1 MKYML
6 RLNWR
11 ENKFQTMKK
20 KNHLIALSVLI
31 ASLVGCNGGTD
42 SSTTQPGSNN
52 PTTPTA
58 PSTQQPEKKTG
69 TVTIGA
75 VEHGSVTADKMTA
88 EVGADVTFTVT
99 PDENYSVK
107 SFKVNNDEKQLNDSN
122 QVVVKM
128 VEGGLTVSAEF
139 EINSAAVT
147 ITQADHGSI
156 SADKSTA
163 KIGENVTFTVAPE
176 ANYVVSSFKVN
187 GADVALDGNN
197 QAVVVMV
204 AGGLNVTASFELGSG
219 TVTIGTIE
227 HGAVTADKMTAK
239 IGEDVTFKIT
249 SETGYDVSF
258 FKVNGSDVDYETKE
272 DSTTGKTYGEAKV
285 KMVSGGLTVTAEFKL
300 GVYPIEWD
308 TPTHGTI
315 AVEGGK
321 TQATYGDEVKFIFT
335 PETGYEIKYLAIN
348 EEQVQAID
356 NTYTTIMGE
365 YGLFVNVQFGLE
377 NETITVNAGEHGTIE
392 HKNKVDDSQDYLYGD
407 TAVVTVTP
415 NEGFMIETITVD
427 GKAIEVPEDKK
438 GGYSFEQLVEK
449 DLNISATFTDV
460 HTISEFTDSV
470 INEIKNA
477 QDIKV
482 KLAGDV
488 TLGVTLPLA
497 KGTTEYDL
505 DGHTITSTLNGML
518 RDANIDTETLKNK
531 SVTLKNGNIV
541 SNYDKGTVNVID
553 SSYLAAL
560 TLDGVTVS
568 NSSISKVNPITGIY
582 CSSTTETKILNS
594 TINIK
599 GSSNLGAYGIGTNN
613 LDGENKTITIDNTK
627 VTVTS
632 DDFDNTAFL
641 GNTEGIKVVVKNST
655 FTADRQAVIARTGN
669 WDISGSTFVSTGK
682 WLDAEANVTTNTKYK
697 TTAGSWG
704 SGNEVVSGGLIL
716 GDERT
721 SAYNTPVVATLKDN
735 KFTVAKGD
743 KMSIHSDGTV
753 ATTVTMDA
761 LTAVEAYGYDHD
773 EDKTTVVTENNV
785 VKKTLKELNEMTTD
799 DDANLY
805 VTTGLLTK
813 IENAQYGNLY
823 LTDKATGEELYVYGT
838 YLDNNYSFDGTKF
851 SFDKGAKVITSDYLG
866 KEITVAGTFKNY
878 NGTTKELVNA
888 VVIDSSAE
896 KVAAKVVTEYD
907 AEKGTVT
914 VEEGKLGD
922 KLKVTATPKEG
933 YKVSSIKVN
942 DQALTVAEDNT
953 AEFTAELNN
962 KVVVEFVSE
971 SAPVAKVYNVSFNKD
986 NNKKIVNGYE
996 NNWTNVS
1003 DDITYN
1009 VENCNNNGT
1018 AEGQIGKTEWNYIR
1032 IGSKNNPSVGSIATA
1047 TPFVEAIAES
1057 AITIDKVNVTYIN
1070 SIKLLVSTSKD
1081 FTTDT
1086 TTSYDVK
1093 VAKGEQI
1100 TKITTP
1106 VANAYYKYVIDC
1118 KQTNKKIGNGP
1129 IQISKITFTT
1139 VAE

>member
-1 MKYML
+1 ML

-187 GADVALDGNN
+187 DADVALDGNN

-249 SETGYDVSF
+249 SDTGYDVSF

-300 GVYPIEWD
+300 GVYSIDWD
-308 TPTHGTI
+308 APAHGTI

-335 PETGYEIKYLAIN
+335 PETGYEIKSLTIN
-348 EEQVQAID
+348 EEQVQWAND
-356 NTYTTIMGE
+356 NTYTTTMGE

-392 HKNKVDDSQDYLYGD
+392 HKNKADDSQNYLYGN

-415 NEGFMIETITVD
+415 NEGYMIETITVD

-518 RDANIDTETLKNK
+518 RDASTDIATFGNK
-531 SVTLKNGNIV
+531 SVTLKNGSIV

-553 SSYLAAL
+553 SSYLAAF

-568 NSSISKVNPITGIY
+568 NSSISTVNPITGIY

-697 TTAGSWG
+697 TTAGSWR

-773 EDKTTVVTENNV
+773 EDETTVVTENNV

-805 VTTGLLTK
+805 VTTGVLTEIK
-813 IENAQYGNLY
+813 NTQFGNLY
-823 LTDKATGEELYVYGT
+823 LTDKATGEELYVHGT

-851 SFDKGAKVITSDYLG
+851 SFDKNGAEVITSDYLG
-866 KEITVAGTFKNY
+866 KEITVAGTFKNFK
-878 NGTTKELVNA
+878 GTKELVNA

-922 KLKVTATPKEG
+922 KLTVTATPKAG

-942 DQALTVAEDNT
+942 DQTLTVAEDNT

-971 SAPVAKVYNVSFNKD
+971 SAPVAKVYTVSFVKANCESSTDYVSNKAWTNTTD
-986 NNKKIVNGYE
+986 GLTYSIVNCANNNKGWDFIK
-996 NNWTNVS
+996 
-1003 DDITYN
+1003 
-1009 VENCNNNGT
+1009 
-1018 AEGQIGKTEWNYIR
+1018 A
-1032 IGSKNNPSVGSIATA
+1032 GSKKKDSIATI
-1047 TPFVEAIAES
+1047 TTDSPFAEAIAES
-1057 AITIDKVNVTYIN
+1057 AITIDSVNDKFIN
-1070 SIKLLVSTSKD
+1070 SITLLVSTSKD

-1086 TTSYDVK
+1086 TTSYDVN
-1093 VAKGEQI
+1093 VAEKEQT

-1106 VANAYYKYVIDC
+1106 VANAYYRYVIDC
-1118 KQTNKKIGNGP
+1118 KKASSNGP
-1129 IQISKITFTT
+1129 IAISKITFTT

>member
-1 MKYML
+1 M
-6 RLNWR
+6 
-11 ENKFQTMKK
+11 
-20 KNHLIALSVLI
+20 I
-31 ASLVGCNGGTD
+31 ASLVGCNGGND

-163 KIGENVTFTVAPE
+163 KIGEDVTFKITSDTG
-176 ANYVVSSFKVN
+176 YDVSSFKVN
-187 GADVALDGNN
+187 GSDADYV
-197 QAVVVMV
+197 
-204 AGGLNVTASFELGSG
+204 
-219 TVTIGTIE
+219 
-227 HGAVTADKMTAK
+227 
-239 IGEDVTFKIT
+239 
-249 SETGYDVSF
+249 
-258 FKVNGSDVDYETKE
+258 TKE
-272 DSTTGKTYGEAKV
+272 DSTTGKTYWEAKV

-300 GVYPIEWD
+300 AVYSIEWD

-315 AVEGGK
+315 AVEGDK
-321 TQATYGDEVKFIFT
+321 TQATYGDEVKFVFT
-335 PETGYEIKYLAIN
+335 PETGYEIKYLTIN
-348 EEQVQAID
+348 EEQVQWASD
-356 NTYTTIMGE
+356 NTYTTTMGE
-365 YGLFVNVQFGLE
+365 YGLFVTVQFGLE

-392 HKNKVDDSQDYLYGD
+392 HKNKADDSQDYLYGD

-438 GGYSFEQLVEK
+438 GGYSFEQSIEK

-518 RDANIDTETLKNK
+518 RDANTDTTTLGNK
-531 SVTLKNGNIV
+531 SVTLKNGSIV

-553 SSYLAAL
+553 SSYLAAF

-568 NSSISKVNPITGIY
+568 NSSISTVNPITGIY

-632 DDFDNTAFL
+632 DDFDNTGFL

-682 WLDAEANVTTNTKYK
+682 WLDASEANVTTNTKYK
-697 TTAGSWG
+697 TTAGSWKT
-704 SGNEVVSGGLIL
+704 GNEVVSGGLIL

-773 EDKTTVVTENNV
+773 EDETTVVTENNV

-805 VTTGLLTK
+805 VTTGVLTEIK
-813 IENAQYGNLY
+813 NAQFGNLY

-838 YLDNNYSFDGTKF
+838 YLDNNYSFDGTEF
-851 SFDKGAKVITSDYLG
+851 LFDKGAKVITSDYLG
-866 KEITVAGTFKNY
+866 KEITIAGTFKNY
-878 NGTTKELVNA
+878 NGTKELVNA

-914 VEEGKLGD
+914 VEEGKVGD
-922 KLKVTATPKEG
+922 KLTVTATPKEL

-942 DQALTVAEDNT
+942 DRALTVADDNT

-971 SAPVAKVYNVSFNKD
+971 SAPVVKVYTVSFVKD
-986 NNKKIVNGYE
+986 NNEAVNDYVSTWKNTSDNLKFTIANG
-996 NNWTNVS
+996 NNFK
-1003 DDITYN
+1003 
-1009 VENCNNNGT
+1009 GT
-1018 AEGQIGKTEWNYIR
+1018 WDYVR
-1032 IGSKNNPSVGSIATA
+1032 FGSK
-1047 TPFVEAIAES
+1047 
-1057 AITIDKVNVTYIN
+1057 KVIQQEQLLL
-1070 SIKLLVSTSKD
+1070 IPHLLKLLL
-1081 FTTDT
+1081 
-1086 TTSYDVK
+1086 
-1093 VAKGEQI
+1093 
-1100 TKITTP
+1100 
-1106 VANAYYKYVIDC
+1106 NLL
-1118 KQTNKKIGNGP
+1118 
-1129 IQISKITFTT
+1129 
-1139 VAE
+1139 

>member
-1 MKYML
+1 
-6 RLNWR
+6 
-11 ENKFQTMKK
+11 MKK

-31 ASLVGCNGGTD
+31 ASLVGCNGGND

-187 GADVALDGNN
+187 DADVALDGNN

-219 TVTIGTIE
+219 TVTIGTME

-249 SETGYDVSF
+249 SDTGYDVNF
-258 FKVNGSDVDYETKE
+258 FKVNGISVKYETKE
-272 DSTTGKTYGEAKV
+272 DPTTGKTYGEAKV

-300 GVYPIEWD
+300 AVYTIEWD

-315 AVEGGK
+315 AVEGDK
-321 TQATYGDEVKFIFT
+321 TKATYGEEVKFIFT
-335 PETGYEIKYLAIN
+335 PETGYEIKYLTVN
-348 EEQVQAID
+348 EEQVQWASD
-356 NTYTTIMGE
+356 NTYTTTMGE
-365 YGLFVNVQFGLE
+365 YGLFVTVQFGLE

-392 HKNKVDDSQDYLYGD
+392 HKNKVDDTQDYLYGD

-427 GKAIEVPEDKK
+427 GKAIQVPEDKK

-449 DLNISATFTDV
+449 DLTISATFTDV

-470 INEIKNA
+470 IDEIKNA

-488 TLGVTLPLA
+488 TLGVALPLA

-518 RDANIDTETLKNK
+518 RDANTDTTTFGTK
-531 SVTLKNGNIV
+531 SVALKNGKII

-568 NSSISKVNPITGIY
+568 NSSISTVNPITGIY

-632 DDFDNTAFL
+632 DDFDNTGFL

-682 WLDAEANVTTNTKYK
+682 WLDASESNVTTNTKYK
-697 TTAGSWG
+697 TTAGSWN

-761 LTAVEAYGYDHD
+761 LTAVEAYGYDQD
-773 EDKTTVVTENNV
+773 EDKTTAVTENNV

-805 VTTGLLTK
+805 VTTGVLTEIK
-813 IENAQYGNLY
+813 NTQFGNLY
-823 LTDKATGEELYVYGT
+823 LTDKATGEELYVFGT

-866 KEITVAGTFKNY
+866 KEITVAGTFKNFK
-878 NGTTKELVNA
+878 GTKELVNA

-896 KVAAKVVTEYD
+896 KIAAKVVTEYD

-914 VEEGKLGD
+914 VDEGKLGD
-922 KLKVTATPKEG
+922 KLTVTATPKEG

-942 DQALTVAEDNT
+942 DQALTVADDNT

-971 SAPVAKVYNVSFNKD
+971 SAPVAKVYTVSFVKA
-986 NNKKIVNGYE
+986 NNEPVNGYNFTWKNTSDNLKFTIANG
-996 NNWTNVS
+996 NNFDGAWDYVRFGTKKGDS
-1003 DDITYN
+1003 TGTIT
-1009 VENCNNNGT
+1009 T
-1018 AEGQIGKTEWNYIR
+1018 D
-1032 IGSKNNPSVGSIATA
+1032 S
-1047 TPFVEAIAES
+1047 PFAEAIAES
-1057 AITIDKVNVTYIN
+1057 AITIDKVTIASID
-1070 SIKLLVSTSKD
+1070 SIKLFVSTSAD
-1081 FTTDT
+1081 FKTNTI
-1086 TTSYDVK
+1086 SYNVN
-1093 VAKGEQI
+1093 VAEGKQI

-1106 VANAYYKYVIDC
+1106 VANAYYKYEIKC
-1118 KQTNKKIGNGP
+1118 KKASKNGI

>member
-1 MKYML
+1 
-6 RLNWR
+6 
-11 ENKFQTMKK
+11 MKK

-31 ASLVGCNGGTD
+31 ASLVGCGGND

-107 SFKVNNDEKQLNDSN
+107 SFKVNNDEKQLNESN

-187 GADVALDGNN
+187 DADVALDGNN

-219 TVTIGTIE
+219 TVTIGTME

-249 SETGYDVSF
+249 SDTGYDVNF
-258 FKVNGSDVDYETKE
+258 FKVNGSDVRYEAKE
-272 DSTTGKTYGEAKV
+272 DPTTGKTYGEAKV

-300 GVYPIEWD
+300 AVYTIEWD

-315 AVEGGK
+315 AVEGDK
-321 TQATYGDEVKFIFT
+321 TKATYGEEVKFIFT
-335 PETGYEIKYLAIN
+335 PETGYEIKYLTIN
-348 EEQVQAID
+348 EEQVQWASD
-356 NTYTTIMGE
+356 NTYTTTMGE
-365 YGLFVNVQFGLE
+365 YGLFVTVQFGLE

-392 HKNKVDDSQDYLYGD
+392 HKNKADDTQDYLYGD

-427 GKAIEVPEDKK
+427 GKTIQVPEDKK

-488 TLGVTLPLA
+488 TLGVALPLA

-505 DGHTITSTLNGML
+505 GGHTITSTLNGML
-518 RDANIDTETLKNK
+518 RDANTDTATFGNK
-531 SVTLKNGNIV
+531 SVTLKNGKII

-553 SSYLAAL
+553 SSYLAAF

-568 NSSISKVNPITGIY
+568 NSSISTVNPITGIY

-632 DDFDNTAFL
+632 DDFDNTGFL

-682 WLDAEANVTTNTKYK
+682 WLDASEANVTTNTKYK
-697 TTAGSWG
+697 TTAGSWKT
-704 SGNEVVSGGLIL
+704 GNEVVSGGLIL

-773 EDKTTVVTENNV
+773 EDETTVVTENNV

-878 NGTTKELVNA
+878 NGTKELVNT

-914 VEEGKLGD
+914 VEEGKVGD
-922 KLKVTATPKEG
+922 KLTVTATPKEG

-942 DQALTVAEDNT
+942 DQALTVADDNT

-971 SAPVAKVYNVSFNKD
+971 SAPVAKVYTVSFVKA
-986 NNKKIVNGYE
+986 NNEPVNGYNFTWKNTSDNLKFTIANG
-996 NNWTNVS
+996 NNFDGAWDYVRFGTKKGDS
-1003 DDITYN
+1003 TGTIT
-1009 VENCNNNGT
+1009 T
-1018 AEGQIGKTEWNYIR
+1018 D
-1032 IGSKNNPSVGSIATA
+1032 S
-1047 TPFVEAIAES
+1047 PFAEAIAES
-1057 AITIDKVNVTYIN
+1057 AITIDKVTIASID
-1070 SIKLLVSTSKD
+1070 SIKLFVSTSAD
-1081 FTTDT
+1081 FKTN
-1086 TTSYDVK
+1086 TTSYNVN
-1093 VAKGEQI
+1093 VAEGKQI

-1106 VANAYYKYVIDC
+1106 VANAYYKYEIKC
-1118 KQTNKKIGNGP
+1118 KKASKNGI

>member
-1 MKYML
+1 
-6 RLNWR
+6 
-11 ENKFQTMKK
+11 MKK

-31 ASLVGCNGGTD
+31 ASLVGCNGGND

-187 GADVALDGNN
+187 DADVALDGNN

-249 SETGYDVSF
+249 SDTGYDVSS
-258 FKVNGSDVDYETKE
+258 FKVNGSDVDYATKE
-272 DSTTGKTYGEAKV
+272 DSTTGKTYWEAKV

-300 GVYPIEWD
+300 AVYSIEWD

-321 TQATYGDEVKFIFT
+321 TQATYGEEVKFIFT
-335 PETGYEIKYLAIN
+335 PETGYEIKYLTIN
-348 EEQVQAID
+348 EEPVQWASD
-356 NTYTTIMGE
+356 NTYTTTMGE
-365 YGLFVNVQFGLE
+365 YGLFVTVQFGLE

-392 HKNKVDDSQDYLYGD
+392 HKNKADDSQDYLYGD

-415 NEGFMIETITVD
+415 NEGFMIETIKVD

-438 GGYSFEQLVEK
+438 GGYSFEQIIVEK

-518 RDANIDTETLKNK
+518 RDANTDTATFGNK
-531 SVTLKNGNIV
+531 SVTLKNGNII

-553 SSYLAAL
+553 SSYLAAF

-568 NSSISKVNPITGIY
+568 NSSISTVNPITGIY

-632 DDFDNTAFL
+632 DDFDNTGFL

-682 WLDAEANVTTNTKYK
+682 WLNASEANVTTNTKYK
-697 TTAGSWG
+697 TTAGSWEA
-704 SGNEVVSGGLIL
+704 GNEVVSGGLIL
-716 GDERT
+716 GDET
-721 SAYNTPVVATLKDN
+721 TTAYNTPVVATLKDN

-805 VTTGLLTK
+805 VTTGVLTK

-838 YLDNNYSFDGTKF
+838 YLDNNYSFDGTNF

-878 NGTTKELVNA
+878 NGTKELVNA

-914 VEEGKLGD
+914 VEEGKVGD
-922 KLKVTATPKEG
+922 KLTVTATPKEG

-971 SAPVAKVYNVSFNKD
+971 SAPVAKVYTVSFVKD
-986 NNKKIVNGYE
+986 NCESSTDYVSNKAWKNTTDGLTYSIVN
-996 NNWTNVS
+996 
-1003 DDITYN
+1003 
-1009 VENCNNNGT
+1009 CANNNKGWDFIK
-1018 AEGQIGKTEWNYIR
+1018 A
-1032 IGSKNNPSVGSIATA
+1032 GSKKKDSIATI
-1047 TPFVEAIAES
+1047 TTDSPFTEAIAES
-1057 AITIDKVNVTYIN
+1057 AITIDNVNNEFIN
-1070 SIKLLVSTSKD
+1070 SIKLLVSTSAD

-1086 TTSYDVK
+1086 TTSYDVN
-1093 VAKGEQI
+1093 VAKGEQT
-1100 TKITTP
+1100 TKIKTP
-1106 VANAYYKYVIDC
+1106 VANAYYRYVIDC
-1118 KQTNKKIGNGP
+1118 KMASSNGP
-1129 IQISKITFTT
+1129 IAISKITFTT

>member
-1 MKYML
+1 MEYML

-31 ASLVGCNGGTD
+31 ASLVGCNGGND

-187 GADVALDGNN
+187 DADVALDGNN
-197 QAVVVMV
+197 KAVVVMV

-249 SETGYDVSF
+249 SDTGYDVSS
-258 FKVNGSDVDYETKE
+258 FKVNGSDVDYATKE
-272 DSTTGKTYGEAKV
+272 DSTTGKTYWEAKV
-285 KMVSGGLTVTAEFKL
+285 KMVEGGLTVTAEFKL
-300 GVYPIEWD
+300 AVYSIEWD
-308 TPTHGTI
+308 PATHGTI

-321 TQATYGDEVKFIFT
+321 TQAIYGEDVKFIFT
-335 PETGYEIKYLAIN
+335 PETGYEIKYLTIN
-348 EEQVQAID
+348 EEPVQWASD
-356 NTYTTIMGE
+356 NTYTTTMGE
-365 YGLFVNVQFGLE
+365 YGLFVTVQFGLE

-392 HKNKVDDSQDYLYGD
+392 HKNKLDDSQDYKYGD

-415 NEGFMIETITVD
+415 NEGYMIETITVD

-518 RDANIDTETLKNK
+518 RDASTDTKTLGNK
-531 SVTLKNGNIV
+531 SVTLKNGKII
-541 SNYDKGTVNVID
+541 SNYGKGTVNVID
-553 SSYLAAL
+553 SSYLAAF

-568 NSSISKVNPITGIY
+568 NSSISTVDPITGIY

-632 DDFDNTAFL
+632 DDFDNTGFL
-641 GNTEGIKVVVKNST
+641 GNTEGIKVVVKDST

-682 WLDAEANVTTNTKYK
+682 WLDASEANVTTNTKYK
-697 TTAGSWG
+697 TTAGSWKA
-704 SGNEVVSGGLIL
+704 GNEVVSGGLIL
-716 GDERT
+716 GDETT

-773 EDKTTVVTENNV
+773 EDETTVVNENNV

-805 VTTGLLTK
+805 VTTGVLTEIK
-813 IENAQYGNLY
+813 NAQFGNLY
-823 LTDKATGEELYVYGT
+823 LTDKATGEELYVFGT
-838 YLDNNYSFDGTKF
+838 YLDNNYSFDGTQF

-866 KEITVAGTFKNY
+866 KEITVAGTFKNFK
-878 NGTTKELVNA
+878 GTKELVNA

-914 VEEGKLGD
+914 VEEGKVGD
-922 KLKVTATPKEG
+922 KLTVTATPKEG

-942 DQALTVAEDNT
+942 DQALTVADDNT

-971 SAPVAKVYNVSFNKD
+971 SAPVAKVYTVSFVKANNEAVNDYIHTWKNTSD
-986 NNKKIVNGYE
+986 NLKFTIVNG
-996 NNWTNVS
+996 NNFDGKWDYVRFGTEKGDS
-1003 DDITYN
+1003 TGTIT
-1009 VENCNNNGT
+1009 T
-1018 AEGQIGKTEWNYIR
+1018 D
-1032 IGSKNNPSVGSIATA
+1032 S
-1047 TPFVEAIAES
+1047 PFAEAIAES
-1057 AITIDKVNVTYIN
+1057 AITIDKVTIASID
-1070 SIKLLVSTSKD
+1070 SIKLLVSTSAD
-1081 FTTDT
+1081 FKTN
-1086 TTSYDVK
+1086 TTSYYNVN
-1093 VAKGEQI
+1093 VAKGEQT

-1106 VANAYYKYVIDC
+1106 VANAYYKYEINC
-1118 KQTNKKIGNGP
+1118 KKASKNGP

>member
-1 MKYML
+1 
-6 RLNWR
+6 
-11 ENKFQTMKK
+11 MKK

-42 SSTTQPGSNN
+42 SSTTQPGSTN

-147 ITQADHGSI
+147 ITQTDHGSI

-204 AGGLNVTASFELGSG
+204 ASGLNVTASFELGSG
-219 TVTIGTIE
+219 TVTIGTFE

-258 FKVNGSDVDYETKE
+258 FKVNGSAVDYVTKE

-308 TPTHGTI
+308 PTTHGTI
-315 AVEGGK
+315 AVESGK
-321 TQATYGDEVKFIFT
+321 TQATYGEEVKFVFT
-335 PETGYEIKYLAIN
+335 PETGYEIKYLTVN
-348 EEQVQAID
+348 EEPVQWASD
-356 NTYTTIMGE
+356 NTYTTTMGE
-365 YGLFVNVQFGLE
+365 YGLFVTVQFGLE
-377 NETITVNAGEHGTIE
+377 NETITVNAGEHGTIK
-392 HKNKVDDSQDYLYGD
+392 HKNKADDTQDYLYGD
-407 TAVVTVTP
+407 TSVVTVTP

-470 INEIKNA
+470 IDEIKNA

-518 RDANIDTETLKNK
+518 RDANTDIATFGNK
-531 SVTLKNGNIV
+531 SVTLKNGSII

-553 SSYLAAL
+553 SSYLAAF

-568 NSSISKVNPITGIY
+568 NSSISTVNPITGIY

-682 WLDAEANVTTNTKYK
+682 WLDSEANVTTNTKYK
-697 TTAGSWG
+697 TAAGSWK

-753 ATTVTMDA
+753 KTTVTMDA

-805 VTTGLLTK
+805 VTTGVLTEIK
-813 IENAQYGNLY
+813 NAQFGNLY
-823 LTDKATGEELYVYGT
+823 LTDKATGEELYVFCT
-838 YLDNNYSFDGTKF
+838 YLDNNYSFDGTNF
-851 SFDKGAKVITSDYLG
+851 SFDKGGAEVITSDYLG
-866 KEITVAGTFKNY
+866 KEITVAGTFKNFK
-878 NGTTKELVNA
+878 GTKELVNA

-922 KLKVTATPKEG
+922 KLTVTATPKAG

-942 DQALTVAEDNT
+942 DQTLTVAEDNT

-971 SAPVAKVYNVSFNKD
+971 SAPVAKVYTVSFVKANCESSTDYVSNKAWTNTTD
-986 NNKKIVNGYE
+986 GLTYSIVNCANNNKGWDFIK
-996 NNWTNVS
+996 
-1003 DDITYN
+1003 
-1009 VENCNNNGT
+1009 
-1018 AEGQIGKTEWNYIR
+1018 A
-1032 IGSKNNPSVGSIATA
+1032 GSSKKDSIATI
-1047 TPFVEAIAES
+1047 TTDSPFAEAIAES
-1057 AITIDKVNVTYIN
+1057 AITIDSVNDAYIN
-1070 SIKLLVSTSKD
+1070 SITLLVSSSAD
-1081 FTTDT
+1081 FKTNTA
-1086 TTSYDVK
+1086 SYDVK
-1093 VAKGEQI
+1093 VAKGEQT
-1100 TKITTP
+1100 TKIKTP

-1118 KQTNKKIGNGP
+1118 KQSKKNGP
-1129 IQISKITFTT
+1129 IAISKITFTT

>member
-122 QVVVKM
+122 RVVVKM
-128 VEGGLTVSAEF
+128 VEGGLIVSAEF

-156 SADKSTA
+156 GADKSTA

-187 GADVALDGNN
+187 DADVALDGNN

-219 TVTIGTIE
+219 TVTIGTME
-227 HGAVTADKMTAK
+227 HGSVTADKMTAK

-249 SETGYDVSF
+249 SDTGYDVKF
-258 FKVNGSDVDYETKE
+258 FKVNGSDVDYVTKE
-272 DSTTGKTYGEAKV
+272 DPTTGKTYGEAKV

-300 GVYPIEWD
+300 GVYSIEWD

-315 AVEGGK
+315 AVEGDK
-321 TQATYGDEVKFIFT
+321 KSATYGEDVKFIFT
-335 PETGYEIKYLAIN
+335 PDTGYEIKYLTIN
-348 EEQVQAID
+348 EEPVQWASD
-356 NTYTTIMGE
+356 NTYTTTMGE
-365 YGLFVNVQFGLE
+365 YGLFVTVQFGLE

-392 HKNKVDDSQDYLYGD
+392 HKNKVDDSQNYFYGD

-415 NEGFMIETITVD
+415 NEGYMIETITVN

-470 INEIKNA
+470 IDEIKNA

-488 TLGVTLPLA
+488 TLGVALPLA

-505 DGHTITSTLNGML
+505 GGHTITSTLNGML
-518 RDANIDTETLKNK
+518 RDANTDTATFGNK
-531 SVTLKNGNIV
+531 SVTLKNGKII
-541 SNYDKGTVNVID
+541 SNSDKGTVNVID
-553 SSYLAAL
+553 SSYLAAFI
-560 TLDGVTVS
+560 LDGVTVS
-568 NSSISKVNPITGIY
+568 NSSISTDNPITGIY

-632 DDFDNTAFL
+632 DDFDNTGFL

-682 WLDAEANVTTNTKYK
+682 WLDASEANVTTNTKYK
-697 TTAGSWG
+697 TTAGSWN

-805 VTTGLLTK
+805 VTTGVLTEIK
-813 IENAQYGNLY
+813 NAQFGNLY
-823 LTDKATGEELYVYGT
+823 LTDKATGEELYVFGT

-851 SFDKGAKVITSDYLG
+851 SFGKGAEVITSDYLG
-866 KEITVAGTFKNY
+866 KEITVAGTFKNFK
-878 NGTTKELVNA
+878 GTKELVNA
-888 VVIDSSAE
+888 VVLDSSAE

-922 KLKVTATPKEG
+922 KLTVTATPKEG

-971 SAPVAKVYNVSFNKD
+971 SAPVAKVYTVSFVKA
-986 NNKKIVNGYE
+986 NNEAVNGYNFTWKNTSDNLKFTIANG
-996 NNWTNVS
+996 NN
-1003 DDITYN
+1003 YQ
-1009 VENCNNNGT
+1009 GT
-1018 AEGQIGKTEWNYIR
+1018 WDYVKF
-1032 IGSKNNPSVGSIATA
+1032 GSKKVASKGTITTDS
-1047 TPFVEAIAES
+1047 PFAEAIAES
-1057 AITIDKVNVTYIN
+1057 AITIDKVNDASIN
-1070 SIKLLVSTSKD
+1070 SIKLLVSTSAN

-1086 TTSYDVK
+1086 TTSYDVN
-1093 VAKGEQI
+1093 VAKGEQT
-1100 TKITTP
+1100 TKIKTP
-1106 VANAYYKYVIDC
+1106 VANAYYRYVIDC
-1118 KQTNKKIGNGP
+1118 KKASNGS

>member
-1 MKYML
+1 
-6 RLNWR
+6 
-11 ENKFQTMKK
+11 MKK

-31 ASLVGCNGGTD
+31 ASLVGCNGGND

-163 KIGENVTFTVAPE
+163 KIGE
-176 ANYVVSSFKVN
+176 
-187 GADVALDGNN
+187 
-197 QAVVVMV
+197 
-204 AGGLNVTASFELGSG
+204 
-219 TVTIGTIE
+219 
-227 HGAVTADKMTAK
+227 
-239 IGEDVTFKIT
+239 DVTFKIT
-249 SETGYDVSF
+249 SETGYEVNF
-258 FKVNGSDVDYETKE
+258 FKVNGISVKYEAKE
-272 DSTTGKTYGEAKV
+272 DPTTGKTYGEAKV

-300 GVYPIEWD
+300 AVYTIEWD
-308 TPTHGTI
+308 TPAHGTI
-315 AVEGGK
+315 AVEGDK
-321 TQATYGDEVKFIFT
+321 KSATYGDEVKFIFT
-335 PETGYEIKYLAIN
+335 PDTGYEIKYLTIN
-348 EEQVQAID
+348 DEQVQWAND
-356 NTYTTIMGE
+356 NTYATTMGE
-365 YGLFVNVQFGLE
+365 YGLFVTVQFGLE

-392 HKNKVDDSQDYLYGD
+392 HKNKADDTQDYLYGD

-415 NEGFMIETITVD
+415 NEGYMIETITVD

-488 TLGVTLPLA
+488 TLGVALPLA

-518 RDANIDTETLKNK
+518 RDASTDTATFGNK
-531 SVTLKNGNIV
+531 SVTLKNGSII

-568 NSSISKVNPITGIY
+568 NSSISTVNPITGIY

-632 DDFDNTAFL
+632 DDFDNTGFL

-682 WLDAEANVTTNTKYK
+682 WLDASEANVTTNTKYK
-697 TTAGSWG
+697 TTAGSWKT
-704 SGNEVVSGGLIL
+704 GNEVVSGGLIL

-735 KFTVAKGD
+735 KFTVVKGD

-805 VTTGLLTK
+805 VTTGVLTEIK
-813 IENAQYGNLY
+813 NAQFGNLY
-823 LTDKATGEELYVYGT
+823 LTDKATGEELYVFGT

-866 KEITVAGTFKNY
+866 KEITVAGTFKNFK
-878 NGTTKELVNA
+878 GTKELVNA

-896 KVAAKVVTEYD
+896 KIAAKVVTEYD

-922 KLKVTATPKEG
+922 KLTVTATPKEG

-942 DQALTVAEDNT
+942 DQALTVADDNT

-962 KVVVEFVSE
+962 KVVVEFVSD
-971 SAPVAKVYNVSFNKD
+971 SAPVAKVYNVLFNKD
-986 NNKKIVNGYE
+986 NNKDKVGGYE
-996 NNWTNVS
+996 NEWTNVS
-1003 DDITYN
+1003 DGITYN
-1009 VENCNNNGT
+1009 VKNCNNNNNG
-1018 AEGQIGKTEWNYIR
+1018 WDFIR
-1032 IGSKNNPSVGSIATA
+1032 IGSKKNASVGSIATA
-1047 TPFVEAIAES
+1047 SPFVEAIAES
-1057 AITIDKVNVTYIN
+1057 TIKIDAVTSTSIN

-1081 FTTDT
+1081 FTTGT
-1086 TTSYDVK
+1086 ATYNVN
-1093 VAKGEQI
+1093 VAEGEQT

-1106 VANAYYKYVIDC
+1106 VANAYYRYVIDC
-1118 KQTNKKIGNGP
+1118 KKASKNGP

>member
-1 MKYML
+1 
-6 RLNWR
+6 
-11 ENKFQTMKK
+11 MKK

-31 ASLVGCNGGTD
+31 ASLVGCNGGND

-187 GADVALDGNN
+187 DADVVLDGNN

-204 AGGLNVTASFELGSG
+204 AGGLNATASFELGSG

-249 SETGYDVSF
+249 SDTGYDVSS
-258 FKVNGSDVDYETKE
+258 FKVNGSDVDYATKE
-272 DSTTGKTYGEAKV
+272 DSTTGKTYWEAKV

-300 GVYPIEWD
+300 AVYSIEWD

-321 TQATYGDEVKFIFT
+321 TQATYGEEVKFIFT
-335 PETGYEIKYLAIN
+335 PETGYEIKYLTIN
-348 EEQVQAID
+348 GEQVQASD
-356 NTYTTIMGE
+356 NTYTTTMGE
-365 YGLFVNVQFGLE
+365 YGLFVTVQFGLE

-392 HKNKVDDSQDYLYGD
+392 HKNKADDSQDYKYGD

-438 GGYSFEQLVEK
+438 GGYSFEQSVEK

-518 RDANIDTETLKNK
+518 RDANTDTKTFGNK
-531 SVTLKNGNIV
+531 SVTLKNGSIV

-553 SSYLAAL
+553 SSYLAAF

-568 NSSISKVNPITGIY
+568 NSSISTVNPITGIY

-682 WLDAEANVTTNTKYK
+682 WLDASEANVTTNTKYK
-697 TTAGSWG
+697 TTAGSWKA
-704 SGNEVVSGGLIL
+704 GNEVVSGGLIL
-716 GDERT
+716 GDETT

-773 EDKTTVVTENNV
+773 EDETTVVTENNV

-805 VTTGLLTK
+805 VTTGVLTEIK
-813 IENAQYGNLY
+813 NAQFGNLY

-838 YLDNNYSFDGTKF
+838 YLDNNYSFDGTEF
-851 SFDKGAKVITSDYLG
+851 SFDKNGAEVITSDYLG
-866 KEITVAGTFKNY
+866 KEITIAGTFKNY
-878 NGTTKELVNA
+878 NGTKELVNA

-914 VEEGKLGD
+914 VEEGKVGD
-922 KLKVTATPKEG
+922 KLTVTATPKEG

-942 DQALTVAEDNT
+942 DQALTVADDNT

-971 SAPVAKVYNVSFNKD
+971 SAPVAKVYTVSFVKD
-986 NNKKIVNGYE
+986 NNEPVN
-996 NNWTNVS
+996 
-1003 DDITYN
+1003 
-1009 VENCNNNGT
+1009 
-1018 AEGQIGKTEWNYIR
+1018 NYISTWKNTSDNLKFT
-1032 IGSKNNPSVGSIATA
+1032 IANGNNADGAWDYVKFGTKNGDSKGTITTDS
-1047 TPFVEAIAES
+1047 PFVEAIAES
-1057 AITIDKVNVTYIN
+1057 AITIDKVTKASIN

-1086 TTSYDVK
+1086 TTSYDVN
-1093 VAKGEQI
+1093 VAAEEQT
-1100 TKITTP
+1100 TKIKTP
-1106 VANAYYKYVIDC
+1106 VANAYYRYVIDC
-1118 KQTNKKIGNGP
+1118 KKASGKKNGL

>member
-1 MKYML
+1 
-6 RLNWR
+6 
-11 ENKFQTMKK
+11 MKK

-31 ASLVGCNGGTD
+31 ASLVGCNGGND

-88 EVGADVTFTVT
+88 EVGADVTLTVT

-187 GADVALDGNN
+187 GADVALDGDN

-219 TVTIGTIE
+219 IVTIGTIE

-249 SETGYDVSF
+249 SDTGYDVSS
-258 FKVNGSDVDYETKE
+258 FKVNGSDVDYATKE
-272 DSTTGKTYGEAKV
+272 DSTTGKTYWEAKV

-300 GVYPIEWD
+300 AVYSIEWD
-308 TPTHGTI
+308 PTTHGTI
-315 AVEGGK
+315 AVESGK
-321 TQATYGDEVKFIFT
+321 TSATYGEEVKFIFT
-335 PETGYEIKYLAIN
+335 PETGYEINYLTIN
-348 EEQVQAID
+348 GEQVQWASD
-356 NTYTTIMGE
+356 NTYTTTMGE
-365 YGLFVNVQFGLE
+365 YGLFVTVQFGLE

-392 HKNKVDDSQDYLYGD
+392 HKNKLDDSQDYLYGD
-407 TAVVTVTP
+407 TAVFTVTP

-438 GGYSFEQLVEK
+438 GGYSFEQLVK
-449 DLNISATFTDV
+449 KNLNISATFTDV

-497 KGTTEYDL
+497 KGNTEYDL

-518 RDANIDTETLKNK
+518 RDANTDTKTFGNK
-531 SVTLKNGNIV
+531 SVTLKNGSII

-553 SSYLAAL
+553 SSYLAAF

-568 NSSISKVNPITGIY
+568 NSSISTVNPITGIY

-627 VTVTS
+627 VIVTS

-682 WLDAEANVTTNTKYK
+682 WLNASEANVTTNTKYK
-697 TTAGSWG
+697 TSAGSWKT
-704 SGNEVVSGGLIL
+704 GNEVVSGGLIL

-773 EDKTTVVTENNV
+773 EDETTVVIENNV

-805 VTTGLLTK
+805 VTTGVLTEIK
-813 IENAQYGNLY
+813 TPKYGSLY
-823 LTDKATGEELYVYGT
+823 LTDKATGEELYVHGT
-838 YLDNNYSFDGTKF
+838 YLDNNYSFDGTNF
-851 SFDKGAKVITSDYLG
+851 SFDKGGAEVITSDYLG
-866 KEITVAGTFKNY
+866 KEITVAGTFQNY
-878 NGTTKELVNA
+878 QGTTKELVNA

-922 KLKVTATPKEG
+922 KLTVTATPKEG

-942 DQALTVAEDNT
+942 DQALTVADDNT

-971 SAPVAKVYNVSFNKD
+971 SAPVAKVYTVSFVKANCGKGSTDYYQNKVWKNTTD
-986 NNKKIVNGYE
+986 GLTYSIVNCA
-996 NNWTNVS
+996 NNCSKDW
-1003 DDITYN
+1003 D
-1009 VENCNNNGT
+1009 
-1018 AEGQIGKTEWNYIR
+1018 YI
-1032 IGSKNNPSVGSIATA
+1032 KVGSNRQDSIGTI
-1047 TPFVEAIAES
+1047 TTDKPFAEDIAES
-1057 AITIDKVNVTYIN
+1057 TIAIDSVINEYIN
-1070 SIKLLVSTSKD
+1070 SIKLLVSTSAD
-1081 FTTDT
+1081 FTPET
-1086 TTSYDVK
+1086 TTSYDVT

-1100 TKITTP
+1100 TKIKTP
-1106 VANAYYKYVIDC
+1106 VANAYYRYVIDC
-1118 KQTNKKIGNGP
+1118 KKAKKNGP
-1129 IQISKITFTT
+1129 ISISKITFTT
-1139 VAE
+1139 VAK

>member
-1 MKYML
+1 
-6 RLNWR
+6 
-11 ENKFQTMKK
+11 MKK
-20 KNHLIALSVLI
+20 KNHLIALSFLI
-31 ASLVGCNGGTD
+31 ASLVGCNGGND

-187 GADVALDGNN
+187 DTDVALDGNN

-219 TVTIGTIE
+219 TVTIGTFE

-249 SETGYDVSF
+249 SDTGYDVSS
-258 FKVNGSDVDYETKE
+258 FKVNGSDVDYATKE
-272 DSTTGKTYGEAKV
+272 DSTTGKTYWEAKV

-300 GVYPIEWD
+300 GVYSIEWD
-308 TPTHGTI
+308 TPAHGTI

-321 TQATYGDEVKFIFT
+321 TQATYGEEVKFIFT
-335 PETGYEIKYLAIN
+335 PETGYEIKYLTIN
-348 EEQVQAID
+348 EEQVQASD
-356 NTYTTIMGE
+356 NTYTTTMGE
-365 YGLFVNVQFGLE
+365 YGLFVTVQFGLE

-392 HKNKVDDSQDYLYGD
+392 HKNKVDDSQNYFYGD

-488 TLGVTLPLA
+488 TLGVALPLA

-518 RDANIDTETLKNK
+518 RDASTDTAAFGNK
-531 SVTLKNGNIV
+531 SVTLKNGSII

-553 SSYLAAL
+553 SSYLAAF

-568 NSSISKVNPITGIY
+568 NSSISTVNPITGIY

-697 TTAGSWG
+697 TTAGSWR

-773 EDKTTVVTENNV
+773 EDETTVVTENNV

-805 VTTGLLTK
+805 VTTGVLTEIK
-813 IENAQYGNLY
+813 NAQYGYLY

-838 YLDNNYSFDGTKF
+838 YLDNNYSFDGTNF

-878 NGTTKELVNA
+878 NGTKELVNT

-914 VEEGKLGD
+914 VEEGKVGD
-922 KLKVTATPKEG
+922 KLTVTATPKEG

-971 SAPVAKVYNVSFNKD
+971 SAPVAKVYTVSFVKA
-986 NNKKIVNGYE
+986 NNERVNGYNFTWKNTSDNLKFTIANG
-996 NNWTNVS
+996 NNFDGAWDYVRFGTRKGVS
-1003 DDITYN
+1003 TGTIT
-1009 VENCNNNGT
+1009 T
-1018 AEGQIGKTEWNYIR
+1018 D
-1032 IGSKNNPSVGSIATA
+1032 S
-1047 TPFVEAIAES
+1047 PFAEAIAES
-1057 AITIDKVNVTYIN
+1057 AITIDKVTIASID
-1070 SIKLLVSTSKD
+1070 SIKLFVSTSAD
-1081 FTTDT
+1081 FKTN
-1086 TTSYDVK
+1086 TTSYNVN
-1093 VAKGEQI
+1093 VAEGKQI

-1106 VANAYYKYVIDC
+1106 VANAYYKYEIKC
-1118 KQTNKKIGNGP
+1118 KKASNNGI

>member
-1 MKYML
+1 
-6 RLNWR
+6 
-11 ENKFQTMKK
+11 MKK

-147 ITQADHGSI
+147 ITQANHGSI

-187 GADVALDGNN
+187 DADVALDGNN

-219 TVTIGTIE
+219 TVTIGTFE

-272 DSTTGKTYGEAKV
+272 DSTTGKTYWEAKV

-300 GVYPIEWD
+300 GVYSIDWD
-308 TPTHGTI
+308 APSHGTI

-321 TQATYGDEVKFIFT
+321 TQATYGEDVKFIFT
-335 PETGYEIKYLAIN
+335 PETGYEIKSLTIN
-348 EEQVQAID
+348 EEQVQWAND
-356 NTYTTIMGE
+356 NTYTTTMGE

-392 HKNKVDDSQDYLYGD
+392 HKNKADDSQNYKYGD
-407 TAVVTVTP
+407 TAVVTITP
-415 NEGFMIETITVD
+415 NEGYMIETITVD

-505 DGHTITSTLNGML
+505 NGHTITSTLNGML
-518 RDANIDTETLKNK
+518 RDANTDIATFGNK
-531 SVTLKNGNIV
+531 SVTLKNGSII

-553 SSYLAAL
+553 SSYLAAF

-568 NSSISKVNPITGIY
+568 NSSISKDNPITGIY

-632 DDFDNTAFL
+632 DDFDNTGFL

-682 WLDAEANVTTNTKYK
+682 WLDASEANVTTNTKYK
-697 TTAGSWG
+697 TTAGSWKT
-704 SGNEVVSGGLIL
+704 GNEVVSGGLIL
-716 GDERT
+716 GDETT

-805 VTTGLLTK
+805 VTTGVLTEIK
-813 IENAQYGNLY
+813 NAQFGNLY
-823 LTDKATGEELYVYGT
+823 LTDKATGEELYVFGT

-851 SFDKGAKVITSDYLG
+851 SFDKNGAEVITSDYLG
-866 KEITVAGTFKNY
+866 KEITIAGTFKNFK
-878 NGTTKELVNA
+878 GTKELVNA
-888 VVIDSSAE
+888 VVVDSSAE

-922 KLKVTATPKEG
+922 KLTVTATPKEG
-933 YKVSSIKVN
+933 YKVSSIKAN

-962 KVVVEFVSE
+962 KVVVEFVSD
-971 SAPVAKVYNVSFNKD
+971 SAPVAKVYTVSFVKANNEAVNDYVSTWKNTSD
-986 NNKKIVNGYE
+986 NLKFTIANG
-996 NNWTNVS
+996 NN
-1003 DDITYN
+1003 Y
-1009 VENCNNNGT
+1009 NGT
-1018 AEGQIGKTEWNYIR
+1018 WDYVKF
-1032 IGSKNNPSVGSIATA
+1032 GSKKVASKGTITTDS
-1047 TPFVEAIAES
+1047 PFVEAIAES
-1057 AITIDKVNVTYIN
+1057 TITIDKVNDASIN
-1070 SIKLLVSTSKD
+1070 SIKLLVSTSDK
-1081 FTTDT
+1081 FTDAT

-1093 VAKGEQI
+1093 VAEGKQT
-1100 TKITTP
+1100 TKIKTP
-1106 VANAYYKYVIDC
+1106 VANAYYRYVIDC
-1118 KQTNKKIGNGP
+1118 KKASNGS
-1129 IQISKITFTT
+1129 IAISKITFTT

>member
-1 MKYML
+1 
-6 RLNWR
+6 
-11 ENKFQTMKK
+11 MKK

-42 SSTTQPGSNN
+42 SSSTQPGSNN

-139 EINSAAVT
+139 E
-147 ITQADHGSI
+147 
-156 SADKSTA
+156 
-163 KIGENVTFTVAPE
+163 
-176 ANYVVSSFKVN
+176 
-187 GADVALDGNN
+187 
-197 QAVVVMV
+197 
-204 AGGLNVTASFELGSG
+204 LGSG
-219 TVTIGTIE
+219 TVTIGTFE

-258 FKVNGSDVDYETKE
+258 FKVNGNAVDYETKE
-272 DSTTGKTYGEAKV
+272 DSTTGKTYWEAKV

-348 EEQVQAID
+348 DGQVQWASD
-356 NTYTTIMGE
+356 NTYTTTMGE
-365 YGLFVNVQFGLE
+365 YGLFVTVQFGLE

-392 HKNKVDDSQDYLYGD
+392 HKNKADDTQDYLYGD

-470 INEIKNA
+470 IAEIKNA

-488 TLGVTLPLA
+488 TLGVALPLA

-518 RDANIDTETLKNK
+518 RDASTDIATFGNK
-531 SVTLKNGNIV
+531 SVTLKNGSII

-553 SSYLAAL
+553 SSYLAAF

-568 NSSISKVNPITGIY
+568 NSSISTVNPITGIY

-697 TTAGSWG
+697 TTAGSWR

-773 EDKTTVVTENNV
+773 EDETTVVTENNV

-805 VTTGLLTK
+805 VTTGVLTEIK
-813 IENAQYGNLY
+813 NSQFGNLY
-823 LTDKATGEELYVYGT
+823 LTDKATGEELYVFGT
-838 YLDNNYSFDGTKF
+838 YLDNTYSFDGTQF
-851 SFDKGAKVITSDYLG
+851 SFDQKGAEVITSDYLG

-878 NGTTKELVNA
+878 KGTKELVNA

-922 KLKVTATPKEG
+922 KLTVTATPKAG

-942 DQALTVAEDNT
+942 DQTLTVADDNT

-971 SAPVAKVYNVSFNKD
+971 SAPVAKVYTVSFVKDNCQSSTDYVSNKAWTNTTD
-986 NNKKIVNGYE
+986 GLTYSIVNCANNKKQWDFIK
-996 NNWTNVS
+996 
-1003 DDITYN
+1003 
-1009 VENCNNNGT
+1009 
-1018 AEGQIGKTEWNYIR
+1018 A
-1032 IGSKNNPSVGSIATA
+1032 GSKKQDSIGTI
-1047 TPFVEAIAES
+1047 TTDSPFAEAIAES

-1086 TTSYDVK
+1086 TTSYNVNI
-1093 VAKGEQI
+1093 AEGEQT

-1106 VANAYYKYVIDC
+1106 VANAYYRYVIDC
-1118 KQTNKKIGNGP
+1118 KKASSNGP

>member
-1 MKYML
+1 
-6 RLNWR
+6 
-11 ENKFQTMKK
+11 MKK

-31 ASLVGCNGGTD
+31 ASLVGCNGGND

-187 GADVALDGNN
+187 DADVALDGNN

-249 SETGYDVSF
+249 SDTGYDVSS
-258 FKVNGSDVDYETKE
+258 FKVNGSDADYVTKE
-272 DSTTGKTYGEAKV
+272 DSTTGKTYWEAKV

-300 GVYPIEWD
+300 AVYSIEWD

-321 TQATYGDEVKFIFT
+321 TSATYGDEVKFIFT
-335 PETGYEIKYLAIN
+335 PETGYEIKYLTIN
-348 EEQVQAID
+348 EEPVQWASD
-356 NTYTTIMGE
+356 NTYTTTMGE
-365 YGLFVNVQFGLE
+365 YGLFVTVQFGLE

-392 HKNKVDDSQDYLYGD
+392 HKNKADDSQDYLYGD

-438 GGYSFEQLVEK
+438 GGYSFEQSVEK

-518 RDANIDTETLKNK
+518 RDANTDTKTFGNK
-531 SVTLKNGNIV
+531 SVTLKNGSIV

-553 SSYLAAL
+553 SSYLAAF

-568 NSSISKVNPITGIY
+568 NSSISTVNPITGIY

-632 DDFDNTAFL
+632 DDFDNTGFL

-682 WLDAEANVTTNTKYK
+682 WLNASEANVTTNTKYK
-697 TTAGSWG
+697 TTAGSWKA
-704 SGNEVVSGGLIL
+704 GNEVVSGGLIL
-716 GDERT
+716 GDETT

-735 KFTVAKGD
+735 KFIVAKGD

-805 VTTGLLTK
+805 VTTGVLTEIK
-813 IENAQYGNLY
+813 NAQFGNLY

-838 YLDNNYSFDGTKF
+838 YLDNNYSFDGTEF
-851 SFDKGAKVITSDYLG
+851 LFDKGAKVITSDYLG
-866 KEITVAGTFKNY
+866 KEITIAGTFKNY
-878 NGTTKELVNA
+878 NGTKELVNA

-907 AEKGTVT
+907 TEKGTVT
-914 VEEGKLGD
+914 VEEGKVGD
-922 KLKVTATPKEG
+922 KLTVTATPKEG

-942 DQALTVAEDNT
+942 DQALTVADDNT

-962 KVVVEFVSE
+962 KVVVEFVSD
-971 SAPVAKVYNVSFNKD
+971 SAPVAKVYTVSFVKD
-986 NNKKIVNGYE
+986 NCESSTDYVSNKAWKNTTDGLTYSIVN
-996 NNWTNVS
+996 
-1003 DDITYN
+1003 
-1009 VENCNNNGT
+1009 CANNNKGWDFIK
-1018 AEGQIGKTEWNYIR
+1018 A
-1032 IGSKNNPSVGSIATA
+1032 GSKKKDSIATI
-1047 TPFVEAIAES
+1047 TTDSPFTEAIAES
-1057 AITIDKVNVTYIN
+1057 AITIDSVNNKFIN

-1081 FTTDT
+1081 FTPDT
-1086 TTSYDVK
+1086 TSSYDVN
-1093 VAKGEQI
+1093 VAKDKQT
-1100 TKITTP
+1100 TKIKTP
-1106 VANAYYKYVIDC
+1106 VANAYYRYVIDC
-1118 KQTNKKIGNGP
+1118 KKASSNGP
-1129 IQISKITFTT
+1129 IAISKITFTT

>member
-1 MKYML
+1 
-6 RLNWR
+6 
-11 ENKFQTMKK
+11 MKK

-187 GADVALDGNN
+187 DVDVVLDGNN
-197 QAVVVMV
+197 KAVVVMV

-249 SETGYDVSF
+249 SDTGYDVSF
-258 FKVNGSDVDYETKE
+258 FKVNGSAVDYVTKE

-308 TPTHGTI
+308 APAHGTI

-321 TQATYGDEVKFIFT
+321 TQATYGEDVKFIFT

-348 EEQVQAID
+348 EEPVQAIN
-356 NTYTTIMGE
+356 NTYTTTMGE

-392 HKNKVDDSQDYLYGD
+392 HKNKADDTQDYLYGD

-415 NEGFMIETITVD
+415 NEGFMIETITVN
-427 GKAIEVPEDKK
+427 GEAIEVPEDKK
-438 GGYSFEQLVEK
+438 GGYSFEQSVEK

-470 INEIKNA
+470 IDEIKNA

-518 RDANIDTETLKNK
+518 RDANTDTATFGNK

-553 SSYLAAL
+553 SSYLAAF

-568 NSSISKVNPITGIY
+568 NSSISTDNPITGIY

-613 LDGENKTITIDNTK
+613 LDGENKTITIENTK

-682 WLDAEANVTTNTKYK
+682 WLDSEANVTTNTKYK
-697 TTAGSWG
+697 TTAGSWK

-805 VTTGLLTK
+805 VTTGVLTK
-813 IENAQYGNLY
+813 IKTPQHGNLY
-823 LTDKATGEELYVYGT
+823 LTDKATGEELYVFGT
-838 YLDNNYSFDGTKF
+838 YLDNNYSFDGTQF
-851 SFDKGAKVITSDYLG
+851 SFDKGAEVITSDYLG

-878 NGTTKELVNA
+878 NGTKELVNA

-907 AEKGTVT
+907 VEKGTVT

-922 KLKVTATPKEG
+922 KLTVTATPKEG
-933 YKVSSIKVN
+933 YKVSSVKVN

-962 KVVVEFVSE
+962 KVVVEFVSD
-971 SAPVAKVYNVSFNKD
+971 SAPVAKVYNVLFNKD
-986 NNKKIVNGYE
+986 NNKKGVQGYK
-996 NNWTNVS
+996 NDWTNVS
-1003 DDITYN
+1003 DGITYN
-1009 VENCNNNGT
+1009 VENCNNNNN
-1018 AEGQIGKTEWNYIR
+1018 EWDFIR
-1032 IGSKNNPSVGSIATA
+1032 IGSQKAPFVGSIATA
-1047 TPFVEAIAES
+1047 SSFAEAIAES
-1057 AITIDKVNVTYIN
+1057 TIKIDAVTPASIN
-1070 SIKLLVSTSKD
+1070 SIKLLVSTSAD

-1086 TTSYDVK
+1086 KTYDVN
-1093 VAKGEQI
+1093 VAKGEQT

-1106 VANAYYKYVIDC
+1106 VAKAYYKYVIDC
-1118 KQTNKKIGNGP
+1118 KKATKNGP

>member
-1 MKYML
+1 
-6 RLNWR
+6 
-11 ENKFQTMKK
+11 MKK

-31 ASLVGCNGGTD
+31 ASLVGCNGGND

-75 VEHGSVTADKMTA
+75 VEHG
-88 EVGADVTFTVT
+88 
-99 PDENYSVK
+99 
-107 SFKVNNDEKQLNDSN
+107 
-122 QVVVKM
+122 
-128 VEGGLTVSAEF
+128 
-139 EINSAAVT
+139 
-147 ITQADHGSI
+147 
-156 SADKSTA
+156 
-163 KIGENVTFTVAPE
+163 
-176 ANYVVSSFKVN
+176 
-187 GADVALDGNN
+187 
-197 QAVVVMV
+197 
-204 AGGLNVTASFELGSG
+204 
-219 TVTIGTIE
+219 
-227 HGAVTADKMTAK
+227 AVTADKMTAK

-249 SETGYDVSF
+249 SDTGYDVSS
-258 FKVNGSDVDYETKE
+258 FKVNGSDVDYATKE
-272 DSTTGKTYGEAKV
+272 DSTTGKTYWEAKV

-300 GVYPIEWD
+300 AVYSIEWD
-308 TPTHGTI
+308 PTTHGTI

-321 TQATYGDEVKFIFT
+321 TSATYGDEVKFIFT
-335 PETGYEIKYLAIN
+335 PETGYEIKYLTIN
-348 EEQVQAID
+348 EEPVQWASD
-356 NTYTTIMGE
+356 NTFTTTMGK
-365 YGLFVNVQFGLE
+365 YGLFVTVQFGLE

-392 HKNKVDDSQDYLYGD
+392 HKNKLDDSQDYKYGD

-488 TLGVTLPLA
+488 TLGVALPLA

-518 RDANIDTETLKNK
+518 RDASTDIAAFGNK
-531 SVTLKNGNIV
+531 SVTLKNGSII

-553 SSYLAAL
+553 SSYLAAF

-568 NSSISKVNPITGIY
+568 NSSISTDNPITGIY

-697 TTAGSWG
+697 TTAGSWR

-805 VTTGLLTK
+805 VTTGVLTEIK
-813 IENAQYGNLY
+813 NTQFGNLY
-823 LTDKATGEELYVYGT
+823 LTDKATGEELYVFGT
-838 YLDNNYSFDGTKF
+838 YLDNNYSFDGTNF
-851 SFDKGAKVITSDYLG
+851 SFDKGGAEVITSDYLG
-866 KEITVAGTFKNY
+866 KEITIAGTFKNY
-878 NGTTKELVNA
+878 NGTKKLVNA

-922 KLKVTATPKEG
+922 KLTVTATPKEG
-933 YKVSSIKVN
+933 YKVSSVKVN
-942 DQALTVAEDNT
+942 DQALTVADDNT

-971 SAPVAKVYNVSFNKD
+971 SAPVAKVYTVSFVKANNEAVNDYVSTWKNTSD
-986 NNKKIVNGYE
+986 NLKFTIANG
-996 NNWTNVS
+996 NN
-1003 DDITYN
+1003 YK
-1009 VENCNNNGT
+1009 GT
-1018 AEGQIGKTEWNYIR
+1018 WDYVKF
-1032 IGSKNNPSVGSIATA
+1032 GSKKVASKGTITTDS
-1047 TPFVEAIAES
+1047 PFVEAIAES
-1057 AITIDKVNVTYIN
+1057 TITIDKVNDASIN
-1070 SIKLLVSTSKD
+1070 SIKLLVSTSDK
-1081 FTTDT
+1081 FTDDT

-1093 VAKGEQI
+1093 VAEGKQT
-1100 TKITTP
+1100 TKIKTP
-1106 VANAYYKYVIDC
+1106 VANAYYRYVIDC
-1118 KQTNKKIGNGP
+1118 KEASNGS
-1129 IQISKITFTT
+1129 IAISKITFTT

>member
-1 MKYML
+1 
-6 RLNWR
+6 
-11 ENKFQTMKK
+11 MKK

-31 ASLVGCNGGTD
+31 ASLVGCNGGND

-187 GADVALDGNN
+187 DADVALDGNN

-204 AGGLNVTASFELGSG
+204 AGGLNVTASFELGFG

-249 SETGYDVSF
+249 SDTGYDVSS
-258 FKVNGSDVDYETKE
+258 FKVNGSDADYVTKE
-272 DSTTGKTYGEAKV
+272 DSTTGKTYWEAKV

-300 GVYPIEWD
+300 AVYSIEWD

-321 TQATYGDEVKFIFT
+321 TSATYGDEVKFIFT
-335 PETGYEIKYLAIN
+335 PETGYEIKYLTIN
-348 EEQVQAID
+348 EEPVQWASD
-356 NTYTTIMGE
+356 NTFTTTMGE
-365 YGLFVNVQFGLE
+365 YGLFVTVQFGLE

-392 HKNKVDDSQDYLYGD
+392 HKNKVDDSQDYKYGD

-438 GGYSFEQLVEK
+438 GGYSFEQSVEK

-518 RDANIDTETLKNK
+518 RDANTDTKTLGNK
-531 SVTLKNGNIV
+531 SVTLKNGSIV

-553 SSYLAAL
+553 SSYLAAF

-568 NSSISKVNPITGIY
+568 NSSISTVNPITGIY

-682 WLDAEANVTTNTKYK
+682 WLDASEANVTTNTKYK
-697 TTAGSWG
+697 TTAGSWKA
-704 SGNEVVSGGLIL
+704 GNEVVSGGLIL

-785 VKKTLKELNEMTTD
+785 VKKTFKELNEMTTD

-805 VTTGLLTK
+805 VTTGVLTK

-838 YLDNNYSFDGTKF
+838 YLDNNYSFDGTEF
-851 SFDKGAKVITSDYLG
+851 LFDKGAKVITSDYLG

-878 NGTTKELVNA
+878 NGTKELVNA

-914 VEEGKLGD
+914 VEEGKVGD
-922 KLKVTATPKEG
+922 KLTVTATPKEG
-933 YKVSSIKVN
+933 YKVSSIKAN
-942 DQALTVAEDNT
+942 DQALTVADDNT

-971 SAPVAKVYNVSFNKD
+971 SAPVVKVYTVSFVKD
-986 NNKKIVNGYE
+986 NNEAVNDYVSTWKNTSDNLKFTIANG
-996 NNWTNVS
+996 NNFK
-1003 DDITYN
+1003 
-1009 VENCNNNGT
+1009 GT
-1018 AEGQIGKTEWNYIR
+1018 WDYVR
-1032 IGSKNNPSVGSIATA
+1032 FGSKKGDSTGTITTDS
-1047 TPFVEAIAES
+1047 PFAEAIAES
-1057 AITIDKVNVTYIN
+1057 TIKIDAVTLESIN
-1070 SIKLLVSTSKD
+1070 SIKLLVSTSEN
-1081 FTTDT
+1081 FTDDT
-1086 TTSYDVK
+1086 TTSYDVN
-1093 VAKGEQI
+1093 VAKGEQT
-1100 TKITTP
+1100 TKIKTP
-1106 VANAYYKYVIDC
+1106 VANAYYRYVIDC
-1118 KQTNKKIGNGP
+1118 KKSKNGI

>member
-31 ASLVGCNGGTD
+31 ASLVGCNGGND

-187 GADVALDGNN
+187 DADVALDGNN

-219 TVTIGTIE
+219 TVTIGTFE
-227 HGAVTADKMTAK
+227 HGSVTADKMTAK

-258 FKVNGSDVDYETKE
+258 FKVNGSAVDYVTKE

-308 TPTHGTI
+308 APSHGTI

-335 PETGYEIKYLAIN
+335 PETGYEIKYLTIN
-348 EEQVQAID
+348 DEQVQASD
-356 NTYTTIMGE
+356 NTYTTTMGE
-365 YGLFVNVQFGLE
+365 YGLFVTVQFGLE

-392 HKNKVDDSQDYLYGD
+392 HKNKVDDTQDYLYGD

-470 INEIKNA
+470 IAEIKNA

-488 TLGVTLPLA
+488 TLGVALPLA

-518 RDANIDTETLKNK
+518 RDANTDTTTFGNK
-531 SVTLKNGNIV
+531 SVTLKNGSII

-553 SSYLAAL
+553 SSYLAAF

-568 NSSISKVNPITGIY
+568 NSSISTVNPITGIY

-682 WLDAEANVTTNTKYK
+682 WLDAEVNVTTNTKYK
-697 TTAGSWG
+697 TTAGSWS

-721 SAYNTPVVATLKDN
+721 TAYNTPVVATLKDN

-805 VTTGLLTK
+805 VTTGVLTEIK
-813 IENAQYGNLY
+813 AAQYGNLY
-823 LTDKATGEELYVYGT
+823 LTDKATGEELYVFGT

-851 SFDKGAKVITSDYLG
+851 SFDKKGAKVITSDYLG
-866 KEITVAGTFKNY
+866 KEITVAGTFKNFK
-878 NGTTKELVNA
+878 GTKELVNA

-896 KVAAKVVTEYD
+896 KIAAKVVTEYD

-922 KLKVTATPKEG
+922 KLTVTATPKEG

-942 DQALTVAEDNT
+942 DQALTVADDNT

-971 SAPVAKVYNVSFNKD
+971 SAPVAKVYTVSFVKANCGKGSTD
-986 NNKKIVNGYE
+986 YVSGKAWTNTTDGLTYSIVN
-996 NNWTNVS
+996 
-1003 DDITYN
+1003 
-1009 VENCNNNGT
+1009 CANNG
-1018 AEGQIGKTEWNYIR
+1018 
-1032 IGSKNNPSVGSIATA
+1032 
-1047 TPFVEAIAES
+1047 
-1057 AITIDKVNVTYIN
+1057 
-1070 SIKLLVSTSKD
+1070 SKD
-1081 FTTDT
+1081 WDFIKAGSSKKRFD
-1086 TTSYDVK
+1086 S
-1093 VAKGEQI
+1093 
-1100 TKITTP
+1100 
-1106 VANAYYKYVIDC
+1106 NNYY
-1118 KQTNKKIGNGP
+1118 
-1129 IQISKITFTT
+1129 
-1139 VAE
+1139 

>member
-1 MKYML
+1 
-6 RLNWR
+6 
-11 ENKFQTMKK
+11 MKK

-31 ASLVGCNGGTD
+31 ASLVGCNGGND

-88 EVGADVTFTVT
+88 EVGADVTFTV
-99 PDENYSVK
+99 
-107 SFKVNNDEKQLNDSN
+107 
-122 QVVVKM
+122 
-128 VEGGLTVSAEF
+128 
-139 EINSAAVT
+139 
-147 ITQADHGSI
+147 
-156 SADKSTA
+156 
-163 KIGENVTFTVAPE
+163 APE

-187 GADVALDGNN
+187 DADVALDGNN

-249 SETGYDVSF
+249 SDTGYDVSS
-258 FKVNGSDVDYETKE
+258 FKVNGSDVDYVTKE
-272 DSTTGKTYGEAKV
+272 DSTTGKTYWEAKV

-300 GVYPIEWD
+300 GVYSIEWD
-308 TPTHGTI
+308 PTTHGTI

-321 TQATYGDEVKFIFT
+321 TSATYGEDVKFIFT
-335 PETGYEIKYLAIN
+335 PETGYEIKSLTIN
-348 EEQVQAID
+348 EDPVQWAND
-356 NTYTTIMGE
+356 NTYTTTMGE
-365 YGLFVNVQFGLE
+365 YRLFVNVQFGLE

-392 HKNKVDDSQDYLYGD
+392 HKNKADDSQNYKYGD

-518 RDANIDTETLKNK
+518 RDANTDIATFGNK
-531 SVTLKNGNIV
+531 SVTLKNGSII

-553 SSYLAAL
+553 SSYLAAF

-568 NSSISKVNPITGIY
+568 NSSISTVNPITGIY

-632 DDFDNTAFL
+632 DDFDNTGFL

-697 TTAGSWG
+697 TTAGSWKA
-704 SGNEVVSGGLIL
+704 GNEVVSGGLIL

-721 SAYNTPVVATLKDN
+721 GAYNTPVVATLKDN

-805 VTTGLLTK
+805 VTTGVLTEIK
-813 IENAQYGNLY
+813 NAQFGNLY
-823 LTDKATGEELYVYGT
+823 LTDKATGEELYVFGT
-838 YLDNNYSFDGTKF
+838 YLDNNYSFDGTQF
-851 SFDKGAKVITSDYLG
+851 SFDKNGAEVITSDYLG
-866 KEITVAGTFKNY
+866 KEITVAGTFKNFK
-878 NGTTKELVNA
+878 GTKELVNA

-922 KLKVTATPKEG
+922 KLTVTATPKEG

-971 SAPVAKVYNVSFNKD
+971 SAPVAKVYTVSFVKD
-986 NNKKIVNGYE
+986 NCQSSTDYVSNKAWKNTTDGLTYSIVN
-996 NNWTNVS
+996 
-1003 DDITYN
+1003 
-1009 VENCNNNGT
+1009 CANNNKGWDFIK
-1018 AEGQIGKTEWNYIR
+1018 A
-1032 IGSKNNPSVGSIATA
+1032 GSKKKDSIATI
-1047 TPFVEAIAES
+1047 TTDSPFTEAIAES
-1057 AITIDKVNVTYIN
+1057 AITIDSVNNKFIN
-1070 SIKLLVSTSKD
+1070 SIKLLVSTSAD
-1081 FTTDT
+1081 FTPDT
-1086 TTSYDVK
+1086 TTSYDVN
-1093 VAKGEQI
+1093 VAENEQT
-1100 TKITTP
+1100 TKIKTP
-1106 VANAYYKYVIDC
+1106 VANAYYRYVIDC
-1118 KQTNKKIGNGP
+1118 KKASSNGP
-1129 IQISKITFTT
+1129 IAISKITFTT

>member
-1 MKYML
+1 
-6 RLNWR
+6 
-11 ENKFQTMKK
+11 MKK

-31 ASLVGCNGGTD
+31 ASLVGCNGGND

-187 GADVALDGNN
+187 DADVALDGNN

-249 SETGYDVSF
+249 SDTGYDVSS
-258 FKVNGSDVDYETKE
+258 FKVNGSDVDYVTKE
-272 DSTTGKTYGEAKV
+272 DSTTGKTYWEAKV

-300 GVYPIEWD
+300 GVYSIEWD
-308 TPTHGTI
+308 APTHGTI

-335 PETGYEIKYLAIN
+335 PETGYEIKYLTIN
-348 EEQVQAID
+348 EEPVQWAND
-356 NTYTTIMGE
+356 NTYTTTMGE
-365 YGLFVNVQFGLE
+365 YGLFVTVQFGLE

-392 HKNKVDDSQDYLYGD
+392 HKNKADDSQDYKYGD

-415 NEGFMIETITVD
+415 NEGYMIETITVD

-518 RDANIDTETLKNK
+518 RDASTDTKTLGNK

-553 SSYLAAL
+553 SSYLAAF

-568 NSSISKVNPITGIY
+568 NSSISTVNPITGIY

-632 DDFDNTAFL
+632 DDFDNTGFL

-682 WLDAEANVTTNTKYK
+682 WLNASEANVTTNTKYK
-697 TTAGSWG
+697 TTAGSWKA
-704 SGNEVVSGGLIL
+704 GNEVVSGGLIL

-823 LTDKATGEELYVYGT
+823 LTDKATGEELYVYRT
-838 YLDNNYSFDGTKF
+838 YLDNNYSFDGTQF

-878 NGTTKELVNA
+878 NGTKELVNA

-922 KLKVTATPKEG
+922 KLTVTATPKEG

-942 DQALTVAEDNT
+942 DQALTVADDNT

-962 KVVVEFVSE
+962 KVVVEFVSD
-971 SAPVAKVYNVSFNKD
+971 SAPVAKVYTVSFVKA
-986 NNKKIVNGYE
+986 NNEAVNDYVSTWKNISDKLKFTIANG
-996 NNWTNVS
+996 NN
-1003 DDITYN
+1003 YK
-1009 VENCNNNGT
+1009 GT
-1018 AEGQIGKTEWNYIR
+1018 WNYVKF
-1032 IGSKNNPSVGSIATA
+1032 GTKNGDSTGTITTDS
-1047 TPFVEAIAES
+1047 PFIEAIAES
-1057 AITIDKVNVTYIN
+1057 TITIDNVKDQQFIN
-1070 SIKLLVSTSKD
+1070 SIKLLVSTSAE
-1081 FTTDT
+1081 FTPDT
-1086 TTSYDVK
+1086 TTSYDVN
-1093 VAKGEQI
+1093 VAKGEQT
-1100 TKITTP
+1100 TKIKTP
-1106 VANAYYKYVIDC
+1106 VANAYYRYVIDC
-1118 KQTNKKIGNGP
+1118 KQSTKKIGNGL

>member
-1 MKYML
+1 
-6 RLNWR
+6 
-11 ENKFQTMKK
+11 MKK

-42 SSTTQPGSNN
+42 SSTTQPGSTN

-219 TVTIGTIE
+219 TVTIETFE

-249 SETGYDVSF
+249 SDTGYDVSF
-258 FKVNGSDVDYETKE
+258 FKVNGSNVDYVTKE

-300 GVYPIEWD
+300 GVYSIEWD
-308 TPTHGTI
+308 APAHGTI

-321 TQATYGDEVKFIFT
+321 TSAPYGEDVKFIFT
-335 PETGYEIKYLAIN
+335 PETGYEIKYLTIN
-348 EEQVQAID
+348 EEQVQWASD
-356 NTYTTIMGE
+356 NTYTTTMDE
-365 YGLFVNVQFGLE
+365 YGLFVTVQFGLE

-392 HKNKVDDSQDYLYGD
+392 HKNKADDTQDYLYGD
-407 TAVVTVTP
+407 TSVVTVTP

-488 TLGVTLPLA
+488 TLGVALPLA

-505 DGHTITSTLNGML
+505 DGHTITSTLDGML
-518 RDANIDTETLKNK
+518 NVAKTDAGNK
-531 SVTLKNGNIV
+531 SVTLKNGNII

-553 SSYLAAL
+553 SSYLAAF

-568 NSSISKVNPITGIY
+568 NSSISTVNPITGIY

-697 TTAGSWG
+697 TTAGSWK

-716 GDERT
+716 GDEST

-805 VTTGLLTK
+805 VTTGVLTEIK
-813 IENAQYGNLY
+813 NAQFGNLY
-823 LTDKATGEELYVYGT
+823 LTDKATGEELYVFGT
-838 YLDNNYSFDGTKF
+838 YLDNNYSFDGNNF
-851 SFDKGAKVITSDYLG
+851 SFDKGGAEVITSDYLG

-878 NGTTKELVNA
+878 NGTKELVNT

-914 VEEGKLGD
+914 VEEGKVGD
-922 KLKVTATPKEG
+922 KLTVTATPKAG

-971 SAPVAKVYNVSFNKD
+971 SAPVAKVYTVSFVKA
-986 NNKKIVNGYE
+986 NNEAVNGYNFTWKNTSDKLKFTIVNG
-996 NNWTNVS
+996 NNFDGAWDYVRFGTKKGDS
-1003 DDITYN
+1003 TGTIT
-1009 VENCNNNGT
+1009 T
-1018 AEGQIGKTEWNYIR
+1018 D
-1032 IGSKNNPSVGSIATA
+1032 S
-1047 TPFVEAIAES
+1047 PFAEAIAES
-1057 AITIDKVNVTYIN
+1057 AITIDKVTIASID
-1070 SIKLLVSTSKD
+1070 SIKLLVSTSAD

-1086 TTSYDVK
+1086 TTSYDVN
-1093 VAKGEQI
+1093 VAEGEQT

-1106 VANAYYKYVIDC
+1106 VANAYYKYEINC
-1118 KQTNKKIGNGP
+1118 KKASKNGP

>member
-1 MKYML
+1 
-6 RLNWR
+6 
-11 ENKFQTMKK
+11 MKK

-31 ASLVGCNGGTD
+31 ASLVGCNGGND

-128 VEGGLTVSAEF
+128 VEGGLTVFAEF

-187 GADVALDGNN
+187 DADVALDGNN

-249 SETGYDVSF
+249 SDAGYDVSS
-258 FKVNGSDVDYETKE
+258 FKVNGSDVDYVTKE
-272 DSTTGKTYGEAKV
+272 DSTTGKTYWEAKV

-300 GVYPIEWD
+300 GVYSIEWD
-308 TPTHGTI
+308 PTTHGTI

-321 TQATYGDEVKFIFT
+321 TQATYGEDVKFIFT
-335 PETGYEIKYLAIN
+335 PETGYEINYLTIN
-348 EEQVQAID
+348 GEPVQWASD
-356 NTYTTIMGE
+356 NTYTTTMGE
-365 YGLFVNVQFGLE
+365 YGLFVTVQFGLE

-392 HKNKVDDSQDYLYGD
+392 HKNKVDDSQDYKYGD

-415 NEGFMIETITVD
+415 NEGFMIETIIVD

-518 RDANIDTETLKNK
+518 RDASTDTKTLGNK
-531 SVTLKNGNIV
+531 SVTLKNGSII

-553 SSYLAAL
+553 SSYLAAF

-568 NSSISKVNPITGIY
+568 NSSISTVNPITGIY

-632 DDFDNTAFL
+632 DDFDNTGFL

-682 WLDAEANVTTNTKYK
+682 WLDASEANVTTNTKYK
-697 TTAGSWG
+697 TNAGSWKA
-704 SGNEVVSGGLIL
+704 GNEVVSGGLIL

-805 VTTGLLTK
+805 VTTGVLTEIK
-813 IENAQYGNLY
+813 TPKYGSLY
-823 LTDKATGEELYVYGT
+823 LTDKVTGEELYVHGT
-838 YLDNNYSFDGTKF
+838 YLDNNYSFDGTQF
-851 SFDKGAKVITSDYLG
+851 SFDKGGAEVITSDYLG
-866 KEITVAGTFKNY
+866 KEITVAGTFQNY
-878 NGTTKELVNA
+878 QGTTKELVNA

-922 KLKVTATPKEG
+922 KLTVTATPKEG

-971 SAPVAKVYNVSFNKD
+971 SAPVAKVYTVSFVKA
-986 NNKKIVNGYE
+986 NNEPVN
-996 NNWTNVS
+996 
-1003 DDITYN
+1003 
-1009 VENCNNNGT
+1009 
-1018 AEGQIGKTEWNYIR
+1018 NYISTWKNTSDKLKFT
-1032 IGSKNNPSVGSIATA
+1032 IANGNNADGAWDYVKFGTKNGDSKGTITTDS
-1047 TPFVEAIAES
+1047 PFVEAIAES
-1057 AITIDKVNVTYIN
+1057 AITIDKVTKASIN

-1081 FTTDT
+1081 FTPDT
-1086 TTSYDVK
+1086 TTSYDVN
-1093 VAKGEQI
+1093 VAENEQT
-1100 TKITTP
+1100 TKIKTP
-1106 VANAYYKYVIDC
+1106 VANAFYRYVIDC
-1118 KQTNKKIGNGP
+1118 KKASGKKNGI
-1129 IQISKITFTT
+1129 IQISQITFTT

>member
-31 ASLVGCNGGTD
+31 ASLVGCNGGND

-187 GADVALDGNN
+187 DADVALDGNN

-219 TVTIGTIE
+219 TVTIGTME
-227 HGAVTADKMTAK
+227 HGSVTADKMTAK

-249 SETGYDVSF
+249 SDTGYDVSF
-258 FKVNGSDVDYETKE
+258 FKVNGSAVDYVTKE

-300 GVYPIEWD
+300 GVYSIEWD
-308 TPTHGTI
+308 APSHGTI

-321 TQATYGDEVKFIFT
+321 TQATYGEDVKFIFT
-335 PETGYEIKYLAIN
+335 PDTGYEIKYLTIN
-348 EEQVQAID
+348 DEQVQAND
-356 NTYTTIMGE
+356 NTYTTTMGE
-365 YGLFVNVQFGLE
+365 YGLFVTVQFGLE

-392 HKNKVDDSQDYLYGD
+392 HKNKVDDSQNYFYGD

-415 NEGFMIETITVD
+415 NEGYMIETITVD

-470 INEIKNA
+470 IDKIKNA

-488 TLGVTLPLA
+488 TLGVALPLA

-518 RDANIDTETLKNK
+518 SVAKTDAGNK
-531 SVTLKNGNIV
+531 SVTLKNGKII
-541 SNYDKGTVNVID
+541 SNYDKGTVNVIN

-568 NSSISKVNPITGIY
+568 NSSISTVNPITGIY

-682 WLDAEANVTTNTKYK
+682 WLDAESNVTTNTKYK
-697 TTAGSWG
+697 TTAGSWKT
-704 SGNEVVSGGLIL
+704 GNEVVSGGLIL

-773 EDKTTVVTENNV
+773 EDETTVVTENNV
-785 VKKTLKELNEMTTD
+785 VKKTLKELNEMITD

-805 VTTGLLTK
+805 VTTGVLTEIK
-813 IENAQYGNLY
+813 NTQFGNLY
-823 LTDKATGEELYVYGT
+823 LTDKATGEELYVFGT
-838 YLDNNYSFDGTKF
+838 YLDNTYSFDGTQF
-851 SFDKGAKVITSDYLG
+851 SFDQKGAEVITSDYLG
-866 KEITVAGTFKNY
+866 KEITVAGTFKNFK
-878 NGTTKELVNA
+878 GTKELVNA

-907 AEKGTVT
+907 AEKGIVT

-922 KLKVTATPKEG
+922 KLTVTATPKEG

-942 DQALTVAEDNT
+942 DQALTVADDNT

-971 SAPVAKVYNVSFNKD
+971 SAPVAKVYNVSFNKE
-986 NNKKIVNGYE
+986 NNKKIANGYE
-996 NNWTNVS
+996 NEWTNVS
-1003 DDITYN
+1003 DAITYN
-1009 VENCNNNGT
+1009 LKNCNNNGT
-1018 AEGQIGKTEWNYIR
+1018 AEGKPGQNNWTYIR
-1032 IGSKNNPSVGSIATA
+1032 IGSKKNAYVGSIATA
-1047 TPFVEAIAES
+1047 SAFTEAIAES
-1057 AITIDKVNVTYIN
+1057 AITIDKGVVTNDIN
-1070 SIKLLVSTSKD
+1070 SIKLFVSTSAD
-1081 FTTDT
+1081 FKTG
-1086 TTSYDVK
+1086 TTSYNVN
-1093 VAKGEQI
+1093 VAEGEQT

-1118 KQTNKKIGNGP
+1118 KKASKNGP

>member
-163 KIGENVTFTVAPE
+163 KIGEEVTFTVAPE

-187 GADVALDGNN
+187 DADVALDGNN
-197 QAVVVMV
+197 KAVVVMV

-219 TVTIGTIE
+219 TVTIGTFE

-249 SETGYDVSF
+249 SDTGYDVSF
-258 FKVNGSDVDYETKE
+258 FKVNGSDVDYVTKE

-285 KMVSGGLTVTAEFKL
+285 KMVSGGLTVTAAFKL

-308 TPTHGTI
+308 TPSHGTI
-315 AVEGGK
+315 AVESGK
-321 TQATYGDEVKFIFT
+321 KSATYGEEVKFIFT

-348 EEQVQAID
+348 DGQVQWASD
-356 NTYTTIMGE
+356 NTYTTTMGE

-392 HKNKVDDSQDYLYGD
+392 HKNKADDTQDYLYGD

-415 NEGFMIETITVD
+415 NEGFMIETITVN
-427 GKAIEVPEDKK
+427 GEAIEVPEDKK

-470 INEIKNA
+470 IDEIKNA

-488 TLGVTLPLA
+488 TLGVALPLA

-505 DGHTITSTLNGML
+505 DGHTITSTLDGML
-518 RDANIDTETLKNK
+518 SVAKTDAGNK
-531 SVTLKNGNIV
+531 SVTLKNGSII

-553 SSYLAAL
+553 SSYLAAF

-568 NSSISKVNPITGIY
+568 NSSISTVNPITGIY
-582 CSSTTETKILNS
+582 CSSTETKILNS

-682 WLDAEANVTTNTKYK
+682 WLDSETNVTTNTKYK
-697 TTAGSWG
+697 TTAGSWKT
-704 SGNEVVSGGLIL
+704 GNEVVSGGLIL

-773 EDKTTVVTENNV
+773 EDETTVVTENNV

-799 DDANLY
+799 DDENLY
-805 VTTGLLTK
+805 VTTGVLTK
-813 IENAQYGNLY
+813 IKTPQFGNLY
-823 LTDKATGEELYVYGT
+823 LTDKATGEELYVFGT
-838 YLDNNYSFDGTKF
+838 YLDNNYSFDGTNF
-851 SFDKGAKVITSDYLG
+851 SFDKGAEVITSDYLG

-878 NGTTKELVNA
+878 NGTKELVNA

-907 AEKGTVT
+907 VEKGTVT

-962 KVVVEFVSE
+962 KVVVEFVSD
-971 SAPVAKVYNVSFNKD
+971 SAPVAKVYTVSFVKD
-986 NNKKIVNGYE
+986 NCQSSSDYVSNKAWTNTTDGLTYSIVNCANNNKGWDYIKVGSNKKDSIG
-996 NNWTNVS
+996 T
-1003 DDITYN
+1003 IT
-1009 VENCNNNGT
+1009 T
-1018 AEGQIGKTEWNYIR
+1018 D
-1032 IGSKNNPSVGSIATA
+1032 S
-1047 TPFVEAIAES
+1047 PFTEAIAES
-1057 AITIDKVNVTYIN
+1057 AITIDNVNDAYIN
-1070 SIKLLVSTSKD
+1070 SIKLLVSTSAD
-1081 FTTDT
+1081 FKTG
-1086 TTSYDVK
+1086 TTSYDVN
-1093 VAKGEQI
+1093 VAKGEQT
-1100 TKITTP
+1100 TKIKTP
-1106 VANAYYKYVIDC
+1106 VANAYYRYVIDC
-1118 KQTNKKIGNGP
+1118 KKASKNGP
-1129 IQISKITFTT
+1129 ISISKITFTT

>member
-31 ASLVGCNGGTD
+31 ASLVGCNGGND

-139 EINSAAVT
+139 EINSAVVT

-163 KIGENVTFTVAPE
+163 KIGENVTFTIAPE

-187 GADVALDGNN
+187 DVDVALDGNN

-219 TVTIGTIE
+219 TVTIGTME

-249 SETGYDVSF
+249 SDTGYEVNF
-258 FKVNGSDVDYETKE
+258 FKVNGISVKYEAKE
-272 DSTTGKTYGEAKV
+272 DPTTGKTYGEAKV

-300 GVYPIEWD
+300 AVYTIEWD
-308 TPTHGTI
+308 NPAHGTI
-315 AVEGGK
+315 AVEGDK
-321 TQATYGDEVKFIFT
+321 KSATYGEEVKFIFT
-335 PETGYEIKYLAIN
+335 PETGYEIKYLTVN
-348 EEQVQAID
+348 EEQVQWAND

-365 YGLFVNVQFGLE
+365 YGLFVTVQFGLE

-392 HKNKVDDSQDYLYGD
+392 HKNKADDTQDYLYGD

-427 GKAIEVPEDKK
+427 GKTIQVPEDKK

-470 INEIKNA
+470 IDEIKNA

-488 TLGVTLPLA
+488 TLGVALPLA

-518 RDANIDTETLKNK
+518 RDANTDTATFGNK
-531 SVTLKNGNIV
+531 SVTLKNGKII

-553 SSYLAAL
+553 SSYLAAF

-568 NSSISKVNPITGIY
+568 NSSISTVNPITGIY

-632 DDFDNTAFL
+632 DDFDNTGFL

-682 WLDAEANVTTNTKYK
+682 WLDASEANVTTNTKYK
-697 TTAGSWG
+697 TTAGSWKT
-704 SGNEVVSGGLIL
+704 GNEVVSGGLIL

-773 EDKTTVVTENNV
+773 EDETTVVTENNV
-785 VKKTLKELNEMTTD
+785 VKSNIAEVVAKSEKD
-799 DDANLY
+799 DTKLYY
-805 VTTGLLTK
+805 VTGVVKDIYDETHGNIHLLDKTTGQSM
-813 IENAQYGNLY
+813 I
-823 LTDKATGEELYVYGT
+823 VYGT
-838 YLDNNYSFDGTKF
+838 YLTNEYSFDGSKF
-851 SFDKGAKVITSDYLG
+851 SFKQSDSTPITKEYIG
-866 KEITVAGTFKNY
+866 KEITVAGTLGFHGGAGQIVNGFVLDAKADKY
-878 NGTTKELVNA
+878 NDDLTV
-888 VVIDSSAE
+888 S
-896 KVAAKVVTEYD
+896 YD
-907 AEKGTVT
+907 NSKGTV
-914 VEEGKLGD
+914 VLSKENPQLGD
-922 KLKVTATPKEG
+922 EVTITATPKEG
-933 YKVSSIKVN
+933 YRLSKVTLKTIDDVESDITSTLK
-942 DQALTVAEDNT
+942 
-953 AEFTAELNN
+953 FTAGL
-962 KVVVEFVSE
+962 KDTITVEFVSD
-971 SAPVAKVYNVSFNKD
+971 STPVATVHEVVFNGE
-986 NNKKIVNGYE
+986 NNNEPVGAYDKTWTNTTNGIKYVIVNG
-996 NNWTNVS
+996 
-1003 DDITYN
+1003 
-1009 VENCNNNGT
+1009 NNNTNKWDYIKFGRKKV
-1018 AEGQIGKTEWNYIR
+1018 ASIGNIHTL
-1032 IGSKNNPSVGSIATA
+1032 SPFANPIASST
-1047 TPFVEAIAES
+1047 
-1057 AITIDKVNVTYIN
+1057 ITIDSITAAKVN
-1070 SIKLLVSTSKD
+1070 SIKFYISTNED
-1081 FTTDT
+1081 FSNAEVHNLAIKTGVIETT
-1086 TTSYDVK
+1086 V
-1093 VAKGEQI
+1093 
-1100 TKITTP
+1100 TTP
-1106 VANAYYKYVIDC
+1106 VANAYYKYEFDC
-1118 KQTNKKIGNGP
+1118 QSGSGNGFV
-1129 IQISKITFTT
+1129 QISKVTFTEK
-1139 VAE
+1139 V

>member
-1 MKYML
+1 ML
-6 RLNWR
+6 RLNWG

-187 GADVALDGNN
+187 DADVALDGNN
-197 QAVVVMV
+197 KAVVVMV

-219 TVTIGTIE
+219 TVTIGTFE
-227 HGAVTADKMTAK
+227 HGSVTADKMTAK

-249 SETGYDVSF
+249 SDTGYDVSF
-258 FKVNGSDVDYETKE
+258 FKVNGSAVDYETKE
-272 DSTTGKTYGEAKV
+272 DSTTGKTYWEAKV

-300 GVYPIEWD
+300 GVYSIDWD
-308 TPTHGTI
+308 APSHGTI

-321 TQATYGDEVKFIFT
+321 TQATYGEDVKFIFT
-335 PETGYEIKYLAIN
+335 PETGYEIKSLTIN
-348 EEQVQAID
+348 EEQVQWAND
-356 NTYTTIMGE
+356 NTYTTTMGE

-392 HKNKVDDSQDYLYGD
+392 HKNKADDSQNYKYGD

-497 KGTTEYDL
+497 KGTTEYNL

-518 RDANIDTETLKNK
+518 RDANTDIATFGNK
-531 SVTLKNGNIV
+531 SVTLKNGSII

-553 SSYLAAL
+553 SSYLAAF

-568 NSSISKVNPITGIY
+568 NSSISTVNPITGIY

-669 WDISGSTFVSTGK
+669 WDISGSTFVFTGK

-697 TTAGSWG
+697 TTAGSWK

-773 EDKTTVVTENNV
+773 EDETTVVTENNV

-805 VTTGLLTK
+805 VTTGVLTEIK
-813 IENAQYGNLY
+813 NTQFGNLY
-823 LTDKATGEELYVYGT
+823 LTDKATGEELYVHGT
-838 YLDNNYSFDGTKF
+838 YLDNTYSFDGAQF
-851 SFDKGAKVITSDYLG
+851 SFDQKGAEVITSDYLG

-878 NGTTKELVNA
+878 KGTKELVNA

-922 KLKVTATPKEG
+922 KLTVTATPKAG

-986 NNKKIVNGYE
+986 NNKNRISGYE
-996 NNWTNVS
+996 NEWTNVS
-1003 DDITYN
+1003 DGITYN
-1009 VENCNNNGT
+1009 VVNCNNNNTG
-1018 AEGQIGKTEWNYIR
+1018 EGQPGNPEWNYIR
-1032 IGSKNNPSVGSIATA
+1032 IGSQKAPYVGSITTA
-1047 TPFVEAIAES
+1047 SPFVEAIAES
-1057 AITIDKVNVTYIN
+1057 AITIDKVTKASIN

-1086 TTSYDVK
+1086 TTSYDVN
-1093 VAKGEQI
+1093 VAAEEQT

-1106 VANAYYKYVIDC
+1106 VANAYYRYVIDC
-1118 KQTNKKIGNGP
+1118 KKASNGS

>member
-1 MKYML
+1 
-6 RLNWR
+6 
-11 ENKFQTMKK
+11 MKK

-31 ASLVGCNGGTD
+31 ASLVGCNGGND

-187 GADVALDGNN
+187 DADVALDGNN

-219 TVTIGTIE
+219 TVTIGTME

-249 SETGYDVSF
+249 SDTGYDVNF
-258 FKVNGSDVDYETKE
+258 FKVNGSDVRYETKE
-272 DSTTGKTYGEAKV
+272 DPTTGKTYGEAKV

-300 GVYPIEWD
+300 AVYTIEWD

-315 AVEGGK
+315 AVEGDKK
-321 TQATYGDEVKFIFT
+321 TATYGEEVKFIFT
-335 PETGYEIKYLAIN
+335 PETGYEIKYLTIN
-348 EEQVQAID
+348 EEQVQWASD
-356 NTYTTIMGE
+356 NTYTTTMGE
-365 YGLFVNVQFGLE
+365 YGLFVTVQFGLE

-392 HKNKVDDSQDYLYGD
+392 HKNKVDDTQDYLYGD

-427 GKAIEVPEDKK
+427 GKAIQVPEDKK

-449 DLNISATFTDV
+449 DLTISATFTDV

-470 INEIKNA
+470 IDEIKNA

-505 DGHTITSTLNGML
+505 GGHTITSTLNGML
-518 RDANIDTETLKNK
+518 RDANTDTATFGNK
-531 SVTLKNGNIV
+531 SVTLKNGNII

-553 SSYLAAL
+553 SSYLAAF

-568 NSSISKVNPITGIY
+568 NSSISTVNPITGIY

-632 DDFDNTAFL
+632 DDFDNTGFL

-682 WLDAEANVTTNTKYK
+682 WLDASEANVTTNTKYK
-697 TTAGSWG
+697 TTAGSWKT
-704 SGNEVVSGGLIL
+704 GNEVVSGGLIL

-805 VTTGLLTK
+805 VTTGVLTEIK
-813 IENAQYGNLY
+813 NAQFGNLY
-823 LTDKATGEELYVYGT
+823 LTDKATGEELYVFGT

-878 NGTTKELVNA
+878 NGTKELVNT

-922 KLKVTATPKEG
+922 KLTVTATPKEG

-942 DQALTVAEDNT
+942 DQTLTVADDNT
-953 AEFTAELNN
+953 AEFIAELNN

-971 SAPVAKVYNVSFNKD
+971 SAPVAKVYTVSFVKANCGKGSTDYYQNKVWKNTTD
-986 NNKKIVNGYE
+986 GLTYSIVN
-996 NNWTNVS
+996 
-1003 DDITYN
+1003 
-1009 VENCNNNGT
+1009 CANNGS
-1018 AEGQIGKTEWNYIR
+1018 KDWDYI
-1032 IGSKNNPSVGSIATA
+1032 KVGSNRQDSIGTI
-1047 TPFVEAIAES
+1047 TTDKPFAEDIAES
-1057 AITIDKVNVTYIN
+1057 TIAIDSVINEYIN
-1070 SIKLLVSTSKD
+1070 SIKLLVSTSAD
-1081 FTTDT
+1081 FTPET
-1086 TTSYDVK
+1086 TASYDVT
-1093 VAKGEQI
+1093 VAKGEQT
-1100 TKITTP
+1100 TKIKTP
-1106 VANAYYKYVIDC
+1106 VANAYYRYVIDC
-1118 KQTNKKIGNGP
+1118 KKAKKNGP
-1129 IQISKITFTT
+1129 ISISKITFTT
-1139 VAE
+1139 VAK

>member
-1 MKYML
+1 
-6 RLNWR
+6 
-11 ENKFQTMKK
+11 MKK

-31 ASLVGCNGGTD
+31 ASLVGCNGGND

-187 GADVALDGNN
+187 DADVALDGNN

-219 TVTIGTIE
+219 TVTIGTFE
-227 HGAVTADKMTAK
+227 HGAVTADKMIAK
-239 IGEDVTFKIT
+239 IGEDVMFKIT
-249 SETGYDVSF
+249 SDTGYDVSF
-258 FKVNGSDVDYETKE
+258 FKVNGSAVDYVTKE

-321 TQATYGDEVKFIFT
+321 TTAIYGEEVKFIFT
-335 PETGYEIKYLAIN
+335 PETGYKINYLTIN
-348 EEQVQAID
+348 GEQAQWASD
-356 NTYTTIMGE
+356 NTYTTAMGE
-365 YGLFVNVQFGLE
+365 YGLYVTVMFGLE

-392 HKNKVDDSQDYLYGD
+392 HKNKADDTQDYLYGD

-470 INEIKNA
+470 IDEIKNA

-488 TLGVTLPLA
+488 TLGVALPLA

-518 RDANIDTETLKNK
+518 SVAKTDAGNK

-553 SSYLAAL
+553 SSYLAAF

-568 NSSISKVNPITGIY
+568 NSSISTVNPITGIY

-655 FTADRQAVIARTGN
+655 FAADRQAVIARTGN

-697 TTAGSWG
+697 TTAGSWKT
-704 SGNEVVSGGLIL
+704 GNEVVSGGLIL

-735 KFTVAKGD
+735 KFIVAKGD

-805 VTTGLLTK
+805 VTTGVLTEIK
-813 IENAQYGNLY
+813 NTQFGNLY
-823 LTDKATGEELYVYGT
+823 LTDKATGEELYVHGT
-838 YLDNNYSFDGTKF
+838 YLDNNYSFDGTQF

-878 NGTTKELVNA
+878 NGTKELVNA

-922 KLKVTATPKEG
+922 KLTVTATPKEG

-971 SAPVAKVYNVSFNKD
+971 SAPVAKVYTVSFVKANCGKGSTDYYQNKVWKNTTD
-986 NNKKIVNGYE
+986 GLTYSIVN
-996 NNWTNVS
+996 
-1003 DDITYN
+1003 
-1009 VENCNNNGT
+1009 CANNGS
-1018 AEGQIGKTEWNYIR
+1018 KDWDYI
-1032 IGSKNNPSVGSIATA
+1032 KVGSNRQDSIGTI
-1047 TPFVEAIAES
+1047 TTDKPFTEDIAES
-1057 AITIDKVNVTYIN
+1057 TIAIDSVINEYIN
-1070 SIKLLVSTSKD
+1070 SIKLLVSTSAD
-1081 FTTDT
+1081 FTPET
-1086 TTSYDVK
+1086 TASYDVT
-1093 VAKGEQI
+1093 VAKGEQT
-1100 TKITTP
+1100 TKIKTP
-1106 VANAYYKYVIDC
+1106 VANAYYRYVIDC
-1118 KQTNKKIGNGP
+1118 KKAKKNGP
-1129 IQISKITFTT
+1129 ISISKITFTT
-1139 VAE
+1139 VAK

>member
-1 MKYML
+1 
-6 RLNWR
+6 
-11 ENKFQTMKK
+11 MKK

-31 ASLVGCNGGTD
+31 VSLVGCNGGND

-187 GADVALDGNN
+187 DADVALDGNN

-204 AGGLNVTASFELGSG
+204 AGGLNATASFELGSG

-249 SETGYDVSF
+249 SDTGYDVSS
-258 FKVNGSDVDYETKE
+258 FKVNGSDVDYVTKE

-300 GVYPIEWD
+300 GVYSIEWD

-321 TQATYGDEVKFIFT
+321 TQATYGEEVKFIFT
-335 PETGYEIKYLAIN
+335 PETGYEIKYLTIN
-348 EEQVQAID
+348 EEQVQASD
-356 NTYTTIMGE
+356 NTYTTTMGE
-365 YGLFVNVQFGLE
+365 YGLFVTVQFGLE

-438 GGYSFEQLVEK
+438 GGYSFEQSVKK

-505 DGHTITSTLNGML
+505 DGHTIISTLNGML
-518 RDANIDTETLKNK
+518 RDANTDIATFGNK
-531 SVTLKNGNIV
+531 SVTLKNGSII

-553 SSYLAAL
+553 SSYLAAF

-568 NSSISKVNPITGIY
+568 NSSISTVNPITGIY

-641 GNTEGIKVVVKNST
+641 GNTEGIKVVVKDST

-682 WLDAEANVTTNTKYK
+682 WLDASEANVTTNTKYK
-697 TTAGSWG
+697 TTAGSWKA
-704 SGNEVVSGGLIL
+704 GNEVVSGGLIL

-721 SAYNTPVVATLKDN
+721 SAYNTPVVATLKNN

-785 VKKTLKELNEMTTD
+785 VKSNIAEVVAKSVKD
-799 DDANLY
+799 DTKLYY
-805 VTTGLLTK
+805 VTGVVKDIYDETHGNIHLLDKTTGQSM
-813 IENAQYGNLY
+813 I
-823 LTDKATGEELYVYGT
+823 VYGT
-838 YLDNNYSFDGTKF
+838 YLTNEYSFDGSKF
-851 SFDKGAKVITSDYLG
+851 SFKQSDSTPITKEYIG
-866 KEITVAGTFKNY
+866 KEITVAGTLGFHGGAGQIVNGFVLDAKADKY
-878 NGTTKELVNA
+878 NDDLTV
-888 VVIDSSAE
+888 S
-896 KVAAKVVTEYD
+896 YD
-907 AEKGTVT
+907 NSKGTV
-914 VEEGKLGD
+914 VLSKENPQLGD
-922 KLKVTATPKEG
+922 EVTITATPKEG
-933 YKVSSIKVN
+933 YRLSKVTLKTIDDVESDITSTLK
-942 DQALTVAEDNT
+942 
-953 AEFTAELNN
+953 FTAGL
-962 KVVVEFVSE
+962 KDTITVEFVSD
-971 SAPVAKVYNVSFNKD
+971 STPVATVHEVVFNGE
-986 NNKKIVNGYE
+986 NNNEPVGAYDKTWTNTTNGIKYVIVNG
-996 NNWTNVS
+996 
-1003 DDITYN
+1003 
-1009 VENCNNNGT
+1009 NNNTNKWDYIKFGRKKV
-1018 AEGQIGKTEWNYIR
+1018 ASIGNIHTL
-1032 IGSKNNPSVGSIATA
+1032 S
-1047 TPFVEAIAES
+1047 PFVNPIAS
-1057 AITIDKVNVTYIN
+1057 STITIDSITAAKVN
-1070 SIKLLVSTSKD
+1070 SIKFYISTNED
-1081 FTTDT
+1081 FSNAEVHNLAIKTGVIETT
-1086 TTSYDVK
+1086 V
-1093 VAKGEQI
+1093 
-1100 TKITTP
+1100 TTP
-1106 VANAYYKYVIDC
+1106 VANAFYKYEFDC
-1118 KQTNKKIGNGP
+1118 QSGSGNGFV
-1129 IQISKITFTT
+1129 QISKVTFTEK
-1139 VAE
+1139 V

>member
-1 MKYML
+1 
-6 RLNWR
+6 
-11 ENKFQTMKK
+11 MKK

-31 ASLVGCNGGTD
+31 ASLVGCNGGND

-147 ITQADHGSI
+147 ITKADHGSI

-187 GADVALDGNN
+187 DADVALDGNN
-197 QAVVVMV
+197 KAVVVMV

-249 SETGYDVSF
+249 SDTGYDVSS
-258 FKVNGSDVDYETKE
+258 FKVNGSDVDYVTKE
-272 DSTTGKTYGEAKV
+272 DSTTGKIYWEAKV

-300 GVYPIEWD
+300 AVYSIEWD

-321 TQATYGDEVKFIFT
+321 TQATYGEEVKFIFT
-335 PETGYEIKYLAIN
+335 PETGYEIKYLTIN
-348 EEQVQAID
+348 EEQVQASD
-356 NTYTTIMGE
+356 NTYTTTMGE
-365 YGLFVNVQFGLE
+365 YGLFVTVQFGLE

-392 HKNKVDDSQDYLYGD
+392 HKNKADDSQDYLYGD

-438 GGYSFEQLVEK
+438 GGYSFEQSVEK

-482 KLAGDV
+482 KLVGDV

-518 RDANIDTETLKNK
+518 RDANTDTTTLGNK

-553 SSYLAAL
+553 SSYLAAF

-568 NSSISKVNPITGIY
+568 NSSISTVNPITGIY

-632 DDFDNTAFL
+632 DDFDNTGFL

-682 WLDAEANVTTNTKYK
+682 WLNASEANVTTNTKYK
-697 TTAGSWG
+697 TTAGSWKA
-704 SGNEVVSGGLIL
+704 GNEVVSGGLIL

-735 KFTVAKGD
+735 KFTVTKGD

-785 VKKTLKELNEMTTD
+785 VKKTFKELNEMTTD

-805 VTTGLLTK
+805 VTTGVLTK
-813 IENAQYGNLY
+813 IENAQFGNLY

-838 YLDNNYSFDGTKF
+838 YLDNNYSFDGTEF
-851 SFDKGAKVITSDYLG
+851 LFDKGAKVITSDYLG

-878 NGTTKELVNA
+878 NGTKELVNA

-907 AEKGTVT
+907 AEKGTAT
-914 VEEGKLGD
+914 VEEGKVGD
-922 KLKVTATPKEG
+922 KLTATATPKEG
-933 YKVSSIKVN
+933 YKVSSIKAN

-971 SAPVAKVYNVSFNKD
+971 SAPVAKVYTVSFVKD
-986 NNKKIVNGYE
+986 NNEPVN
-996 NNWTNVS
+996 
-1003 DDITYN
+1003 
-1009 VENCNNNGT
+1009 
-1018 AEGQIGKTEWNYIR
+1018 NYISTWKNTSDNLKFT
-1032 IGSKNNPSVGSIATA
+1032 IANGNNADGAWDYVKFGTKNGDSKGTITTDS
-1047 TPFVEAIAES
+1047 PFVEAIAES
-1057 AITIDKVNVTYIN
+1057 AITIDKVTKASIN

-1086 TTSYDVK
+1086 TTSYDVN
-1093 VAKGEQI
+1093 VAAEEQT
-1100 TKITTP
+1100 TKIKTP
-1106 VANAYYKYVIDC
+1106 VANAYYRYVIDC
-1118 KQTNKKIGNGP
+1118 KKASGKRNGL

>member
-1 MKYML
+1 
-6 RLNWR
+6 
-11 ENKFQTMKK
+11 MKK

-58 PSTQQPEKKTG
+58 PSTQQPVKKTG

-187 GADVALDGNN
+187 DADVALDGNN

-204 AGGLNVTASFELGSG
+204 PGGLNVTASFELGSG
-219 TVTIGTIE
+219 TVTIGTFE

-249 SETGYDVSF
+249 SDTGYDVSF
-258 FKVNGSDVDYETKE
+258 FKVNGSAVDYVTKE

-285 KMVSGGLTVTAEFKL
+285 KMVPGGLTVTAEFKL

-308 TPTHGTI
+308 TPSHGTI
-315 AVEGGK
+315 AVEGDK
-321 TQATYGDEVKFIFT
+321 KSATYGDDVKFIFT
-335 PETGYEIKYLAIN
+335 PETGYEIKYLTIN
-348 EEQVQAID
+348 EEQVQWAND
-356 NTYTTIMGE
+356 NTYTTTMGE
-365 YGLFVNVQFGLE
+365 YGLFVTVQFGLE

-392 HKNKVDDSQDYLYGD
+392 HKNKADDSQDYLYGD

-415 NEGFMIETITVD
+415 NEGYMIETITVD

-470 INEIKNA
+470 IAEIKNA

-488 TLGVTLPLA
+488 TLGVALPLA

-518 RDANIDTETLKNK
+518 RDASTDTATFGNK
-531 SVTLKNGNIV
+531 SVTLKNGNII

-553 SSYLAAL
+553 SSYLAAF

-568 NSSISKVNPITGIY
+568 NSSISTVNPITGIY

-682 WLDAEANVTTNTKYK
+682 WLDASEVNATTNTKYK
-697 TTAGSWG
+697 TTAGSWKT
-704 SGNEVVSGGLIL
+704 GNEVVSGGLIL
-716 GDERT
+716 GDEST

-773 EDKTTVVTENNV
+773 EDATTVVTENNV

-805 VTTGLLTK
+805 VTTGVLTEIK
-813 IENAQYGNLY
+813 NTQYGNLY
-823 LTDKATGEELYVYGT
+823 LTDKATGEELYVFGT
-838 YLDNNYSFDGTKF
+838 YLDNNYSFDGTEF

-866 KEITVAGTFKNY
+866 KEITVAGTFKNFK
-878 NGTTKELVNA
+878 GTKELVNA

-922 KLKVTATPKEG
+922 KLTVTATPKEG

-942 DQALTVAEDNT
+942 DQALTVADDNT

-962 KVVVEFVSE
+962 KVVVEFVSD
-971 SAPVAKVYNVSFNKD
+971 SAPVAKVYTVSFVKD
-986 NNKKIVNGYE
+986 NCQSSTDYVSGKAWTNTTDGLTYSIVN
-996 NNWTNVS
+996 
-1003 DDITYN
+1003 
-1009 VENCNNNGT
+1009 CANNNK
-1018 AEGQIGKTEWNYIR
+1018 QWDFIK
-1032 IGSKNNPSVGSIATA
+1032 VGSSKKDSIGTI
-1047 TPFVEAIAES
+1047 TTDSPFAEAIAES
-1057 AITIDKVNVTYIN
+1057 TINIDAVKPESIN
-1070 SIKLLVSTSKD
+1070 SIKLLVSTSAD
-1081 FTTDT
+1081 FTADT
-1086 TTSYDVK
+1086 TTSYDVN
-1093 VAKGEQI
+1093 VAEGEQT
-1100 TKITTP
+1100 TKIKTP
-1106 VANAYYKYVIDC
+1106 VANAYYRYVIDC
-1118 KQTNKKIGNGP
+1118 KKASKNGP
-1129 IQISKITFTT
+1129 ISISKITFTT
-1139 VAE
+1139 VAK

>member
-1 MKYML
+1 
-6 RLNWR
+6 
-11 ENKFQTMKK
+11 MKK

-187 GADVALDGNN
+187 DADVALDGNN

-219 TVTIGTIE
+219 TVTIGTFE

-249 SETGYDVSF
+249 SDTGYDVSF
-258 FKVNGSDVDYETKE
+258 FKVNGSAVDYETKE
-272 DSTTGKTYGEAKV
+272 DSTTGKTYWEAKV
-285 KMVSGGLTVTAEFKL
+285 KMVSGGLTATAEFKL

-348 EEQVQAID
+348 DEQVQAID
-356 NTYTTIMGE
+356 NTYTTTMGE

-392 HKNKVDDSQDYLYGD
+392 HKNKADDSQNYKYGD
-407 TAVVTVTP
+407 TAVVTITP

-505 DGHTITSTLNGML
+505 NGHTITSTLNGML
-518 RDANIDTETLKNK
+518 RDASTDTATFGNK
-531 SVTLKNGNIV
+531 SVTLKNGSIV

-553 SSYLAAL
+553 SSNLAAL

-568 NSSISKVNPITGIY
+568 NSSISAVNPITGIY

-697 TTAGSWG
+697 TTAGSWR

-773 EDKTTVVTENNV
+773 EDETTVVTENNV

-805 VTTGLLTK
+805 VTTGVLTEIK
-813 IENAQYGNLY
+813 NAQFGNLY
-823 LTDKATGEELYVYGT
+823 LTDKATGEELYVHGT
-838 YLDNNYSFDGTKF
+838 YLDNTYSFDGTQF
-851 SFDKGAKVITSDYLG
+851 SFDQKGAEVITSDYLG

-878 NGTTKELVNA
+878 KGTKELVNA

-922 KLKVTATPKEG
+922 KLTVTATPKEG

-971 SAPVAKVYNVSFNKD
+971 SAPVAKVYTVSFVKANCGKGSTDYYQNKVWKNTTD
-986 NNKKIVNGYE
+986 GLTYSIVN
-996 NNWTNVS
+996 
-1003 DDITYN
+1003 
-1009 VENCNNNGT
+1009 CANNGS
-1018 AEGQIGKTEWNYIR
+1018 KDWDYIKV
-1032 IGSKNNPSVGSIATA
+1032 GSKNKDSIGTI
-1047 TPFVEAIAES
+1047 TTDKPFAEAIAES
-1057 AITIDKVNVTYIN
+1057 AITIDSVINASIN
-1070 SIKLLVSTSKD
+1070 SIKLLVSTSAD
-1081 FTTDT
+1081 FTADT

-1093 VAKGEQI
+1093 VAKGEQT
-1100 TKITTP
+1100 TKITTQ
-1106 VANAYYKYVIDC
+1106 VANAYYRYVIDC
-1118 KQTNKKIGNGP
+1118 KKASKNGP
-1129 IQISKITFTT
+1129 IAISKITFTT
-1139 VAE
+1139 VAK

>member
-42 SSTTQPGSNN
+42 SSTTQPGSTN

-219 TVTIGTIE
+219 TVTIGTFE

-258 FKVNGSDVDYETKE
+258 FKVNGSAVDYVTKE

-300 GVYPIEWD
+300 GVYSIEWD

-315 AVEGGK
+315 AVESGK
-321 TQATYGDEVKFIFT
+321 TQATYGEEVKFVFT
-335 PETGYEIKYLAIN
+335 PETGYEIKYLTID
-348 EEQVQAID
+348 EEPVQWASD
-356 NTYTTIMGE
+356 NTYTTTMGE
-365 YGLFVNVQFGLE
+365 YGLFVTVQFGLE

-392 HKNKVDDSQDYLYGD
+392 HKNKADDTQDYLYGD
-407 TAVVTVTP
+407 TSVVTVTP

-470 INEIKNA
+470 IDEIKNA

-488 TLGVTLPLA
+488 TLGVVLPLA

-518 RDANIDTETLKNK
+518 RDANTDIATFGNK
-531 SVTLKNGNIV
+531 SVTLKNGSII

-553 SSYLAAL
+553 SSYLAAF

-568 NSSISKVNPITGIY
+568 NSSISTVNPITGIY

-682 WLDAEANVTTNTKYK
+682 WLDSEANVTTNTKYK
-697 TTAGSWG
+697 TAAGSWK

-785 VKKTLKELNEMTTD
+785 VKSNIAEVVAKSEKD
-799 DDANLY
+799 DTKLYY
-805 VTTGLLTK
+805 VTGVVKDIYDETHGNIHLLDKTTGQSM
-813 IENAQYGNLY
+813 I
-823 LTDKATGEELYVYGT
+823 VYGT
-838 YLDNNYSFDGTKF
+838 YLTNEYSFDGSKF
-851 SFDKGAKVITSDYLG
+851 SFKQSDSTPITKEYIG
-866 KEITVAGTFKNY
+866 KEITVAGTLGFHGGAGQIANGFVLDAKADKY
-878 NGTTKELVNA
+878 NDDLTV
-888 VVIDSSAE
+888 S
-896 KVAAKVVTEYD
+896 YD
-907 AEKGTVT
+907 NNKGTV
-914 VEEGKLGD
+914 VLSKENPQLGD
-922 KLKVTATPKEG
+922 EVTITATPKEG
-933 YKVSSIKVN
+933 YRLSKVTLKTIDDVESDITSTLK
-942 DQALTVAEDNT
+942 
-953 AEFTAELNN
+953 FTAGL
-962 KVVVEFVSE
+962 KDTITVEFVSD
-971 SAPVAKVYNVSFNKD
+971 STPVATVHEVVFNGE
-986 NNKKIVNGYE
+986 NNNEPVGAYDKTWTNTTNGIKYVIVNG
-996 NNWTNVS
+996 
-1003 DDITYN
+1003 
-1009 VENCNNNGT
+1009 NNNTNKWDYIKFGRKKV
-1018 AEGQIGKTEWNYIR
+1018 ASIGNIHTL
-1032 IGSKNNPSVGSIATA
+1032 S
-1047 TPFVEAIAES
+1047 PFVNPIAS
-1057 AITIDKVNVTYIN
+1057 STITIDSIIAAKVN
-1070 SIKLLVSTSKD
+1070 SIKFYISTNDNFSDATVYNLAIKAGVIE
-1081 FTTDT
+1081 TT
-1086 TTSYDVK
+1086 V
-1093 VAKGEQI
+1093 
-1100 TKITTP
+1100 TTP
-1106 VANAYYKYVIDC
+1106 VANAYYKYEFDC
-1118 KQTNKKIGNGP
+1118 QSGSGNGFV
-1129 IQISKITFTT
+1129 QISKVTFTEK
-1139 VAE
+1139 V

>member
-1 MKYML
+1 
-6 RLNWR
+6 
-11 ENKFQTMKK
+11 MKK

-31 ASLVGCNGGTD
+31 ASLVGCNGGND

-88 EVGADVTFTVT
+88 
-99 PDENYSVK
+99 
-107 SFKVNNDEKQLNDSN
+107 
-122 QVVVKM
+122 
-128 VEGGLTVSAEF
+128 
-139 EINSAAVT
+139 
-147 ITQADHGSI
+147 
-156 SADKSTA
+156 
-163 KIGENVTFTVAPE
+163 
-176 ANYVVSSFKVN
+176 
-187 GADVALDGNN
+187 
-197 QAVVVMV
+197 
-204 AGGLNVTASFELGSG
+204 
-219 TVTIGTIE
+219 
-227 HGAVTADKMTAK
+227 K

-249 SETGYDVSF
+249 SDTGYDVSS
-258 FKVNGSDVDYETKE
+258 FKVNGSDVDYVTKE
-272 DSTTGKTYGEAKV
+272 DSTTGKTYWEAKV

-300 GVYPIEWD
+300 AVYSIEWD

-321 TQATYGDEVKFIFT
+321 TSATYGDEVKFIFT
-335 PETGYEIKYLAIN
+335 PETGYEIKYLTIN
-348 EEQVQAID
+348 EEPVQWASD
-356 NTYTTIMGE
+356 NTFTTTMGE
-365 YGLFVNVQFGLE
+365 YELFVTVQFGLE

-392 HKNKVDDSQDYLYGD
+392 HKNKADDSQDYKYGD

-438 GGYSFEQLVEK
+438 GGYSFEQSVEK

-518 RDANIDTETLKNK
+518 RDANTDTKTFGNK
-531 SVTLKNGNIV
+531 SVTLKNGSIV

-553 SSYLAAL
+553 SSYLAAF

-568 NSSISKVNPITGIY
+568 NSSISTVNPITGIY

-682 WLDAEANVTTNTKYK
+682 WLDASEANVTTNTKYK
-697 TTAGSWG
+697 TTAGSWKA
-704 SGNEVVSGGLIL
+704 GNEVVSGGLIL
-716 GDERT
+716 GDETT

-785 VKKTLKELNEMTTD
+785 VKKTFKELNEMTTD

-805 VTTGLLTK
+805 VTTGVLTE

-838 YLDNNYSFDGTKF
+838 YLDNNYSFDGTEF
-851 SFDKGAKVITSDYLG
+851 LFDKGAKVITSDYLG
-866 KEITVAGTFKNY
+866 KEITIAGTFKNY
-878 NGTTKELVNA
+878 NGTKELVNA

-914 VEEGKLGD
+914 VEEGKVGD
-922 KLKVTATPKEG
+922 KLTVTATPKEG

-942 DQALTVAEDNT
+942 DQALTVADDNT

-962 KVVVEFVSE
+962 KVVVEFVSD
-971 SAPVAKVYNVSFNKD
+971 SAPVAKVYTVSFVKD
-986 NNKKIVNGYE
+986 NCESSTDYVSNKAWKNTTDGLTYSIVN
-996 NNWTNVS
+996 
-1003 DDITYN
+1003 
-1009 VENCNNNGT
+1009 CANNNKGWDFIK
-1018 AEGQIGKTEWNYIR
+1018 A
-1032 IGSKNNPSVGSIATA
+1032 GSKKKDSIATI
-1047 TPFVEAIAES
+1047 TTDSPFTEAIAES
-1057 AITIDKVNVTYIN
+1057 AITIDSVNNKFIN

-1081 FTTDT
+1081 FTPDT
-1086 TTSYDVK
+1086 TSSYDVN
-1093 VAKGEQI
+1093 VAKDKQT
-1100 TKITTP
+1100 TKIKTP
-1106 VANAYYKYVIDC
+1106 VANAYYRYVIDC
-1118 KQTNKKIGNGP
+1118 KKASSNGP
-1129 IQISKITFTT
+1129 IAISKITFTT

>member
-1 MKYML
+1 
-6 RLNWR
+6 
-11 ENKFQTMKK
+11 MKK

-31 ASLVGCNGGTD
+31 ASLVGCNGGND

-52 PTTPTA
+52 PITPTA

-75 VEHGSVTADKMTA
+75 VEHGSVIADKMTA

-187 GADVALDGNN
+187 DADVALDGNN
-197 QAVVVMV
+197 QVVVVMV

-219 TVTIGTIE
+219 TVTIGTFE
-227 HGAVTADKMTAK
+227 HGTITADKMTAK

-249 SETGYDVSF
+249 SDTGYDVSF
-258 FKVNGSDVDYETKE
+258 FKVNGSAVDYVTKE

-300 GVYPIEWD
+300 GVYSIEWD
-308 TPTHGTI
+308 APAHGTI
-315 AVEGGK
+315 AVEGDK
-321 TQATYGDEVKFIFT
+321 TSATYGEDVKFIFT
-335 PETGYEIKYLAIN
+335 PDTGYEIKYLTIN
-348 EEQVQAID
+348 DVQVQWAND
-356 NTYTTIMGE
+356 NTYTTTMGE
-365 YGLFVNVQFGLE
+365 YGLFVTVQFGLE

-488 TLGVTLPLA
+488 TLGVALPLA

-518 RDANIDTETLKNK
+518 SVAKTDAGNK
-531 SVTLKNGNIV
+531 SVTLKNGKIV

-553 SSYLAAL
+553 SSYLAAF

-568 NSSISKVNPITGIY
+568 NSSISTVNPITGIY

-594 TINIK
+594 IINIK

-613 LDGENKTITIDNTK
+613 LDGENKTITIENTK

-697 TTAGSWG
+697 TTAGSWR

-721 SAYNTPVVATLKDN
+721 TAYNTPVVATLKDN
-735 KFTVAKGD
+735 KFTAAKGD

-805 VTTGLLTK
+805 VTTGVLTEIK
-813 IENAQYGNLY
+813 NTQFGNLY
-823 LTDKATGEELYVYGT
+823 LTDKATGEELYVHGT
-838 YLDNNYSFDGTKF
+838 YLDNTYSFDGTQF
-851 SFDKGAKVITSDYLG
+851 SFDQKGAEVITSDYLG

-878 NGTTKELVNA
+878 NGTKELVNA

-922 KLKVTATPKEG
+922 KLTVTATPKEG

-942 DQALTVAEDNT
+942 DQTLTVAEDNT

-971 SAPVAKVYNVSFNKD
+971 SAPVAKVYTVSFVKANNEAVNDYVSTWKNTSD
-986 NNKKIVNGYE
+986 NLKFTIANG
-996 NNWTNVS
+996 NN
-1003 DDITYN
+1003 YQ
-1009 VENCNNNGT
+1009 GT
-1018 AEGQIGKTEWNYIR
+1018 WDYVKF
-1032 IGSKNNPSVGSIATA
+1032 GSKKVASKGTITTDS
-1047 TPFVEAIAES
+1047 PFAEAIAES
-1057 AITIDKVNVTYIN
+1057 AITIDKVNDASIN
-1070 SIKLLVSTSKD
+1070 SIKLLVSTSAN

-1086 TTSYDVK
+1086 TTSYDVN
-1093 VAKGEQI
+1093 VAKGEQT
-1100 TKITTP
+1100 TKIKTP
-1106 VANAYYKYVIDC
+1106 VANAYYRYVIDC
-1118 KQTNKKIGNGP
+1118 KKASNGS

>member
-1 MKYML
+1 
-6 RLNWR
+6 
-11 ENKFQTMKK
+11 MKK

-31 ASLVGCNGGTD
+31 ASLVGCNGGND

-187 GADVALDGNN
+187 DADVALDGNN

-204 AGGLNVTASFELGSG
+204 AGGLNATASFELGSG

-249 SETGYDVSF
+249 SDTGYDVSS
-258 FKVNGSDVDYETKE
+258 FKVNGSDVDYVTKE
-272 DSTTGKTYGEAKV
+272 DSTTGKTYWEAKV

-300 GVYPIEWD
+300 AVYSIEWD

-321 TQATYGDEVKFIFT
+321 TSATYGDEVKFIFT
-335 PETGYEIKYLAIN
+335 PETGYEIKYLTIN
-348 EEQVQAID
+348 EEPVQWASD
-356 NTYTTIMGE
+356 NTFTTTMGE
-365 YGLFVNVQFGLE
+365 YGLFVTVQFGLE

-392 HKNKVDDSQDYLYGD
+392 HKNKADDSQDYKYGD

-415 NEGFMIETITVD
+415 NEGYMIETITVD

-518 RDANIDTETLKNK
+518 RDANTDITTFGNK
-531 SVTLKNGNIV
+531 SVTLKNGSIV
-541 SNYDKGTVNVID
+541 SNYDKGIVNVID
-553 SSYLAAL
+553 SSYLAAF

-568 NSSISKVNPITGIY
+568 NSSISKDNPITGIY

-632 DDFDNTAFL
+632 DDFDNTGFL

-682 WLDAEANVTTNTKYK
+682 WLNASEANVTTNTKYK
-697 TTAGSWG
+697 TLPDGSWR

-716 GDERT
+716 GDETT

-805 VTTGLLTK
+805 VTTGVLTEIK
-813 IENAQYGNLY
+813 NAQFGNLY
-823 LTDKATGEELYVYGT
+823 LTDKATGEELYVFGT
-838 YLDNNYSFDGTKF
+838 YLDNNYSFDGTQF

-866 KEITVAGTFKNY
+866 KEITVAGTFKNFK
-878 NGTTKELVNA
+878 GTKELVNA
-888 VVIDSSAE
+888 VVMDSSAE

-922 KLKVTATPKEG
+922 KLTVTATPKEG

-971 SAPVAKVYNVSFNKD
+971 SAPVAKVYTVSFVKD
-986 NNKKIVNGYE
+986 NCQSSTDYVSNKAWKNTTDGLTYSIVN
-996 NNWTNVS
+996 
-1003 DDITYN
+1003 
-1009 VENCNNNGT
+1009 CANNNKGWDFIK
-1018 AEGQIGKTEWNYIR
+1018 A
-1032 IGSKNNPSVGSIATA
+1032 GSKKKDSIATI
-1047 TPFVEAIAES
+1047 TTDSPFTEAIAES
-1057 AITIDKVNVTYIN
+1057 AITIDSVNNKFIN
-1070 SIKLLVSTSKD
+1070 SIKLLVSTSAD
-1081 FTTDT
+1081 FTPDT
-1086 TTSYDVK
+1086 TTSYDVN
-1093 VAKGEQI
+1093 VAENEQT
-1100 TKITTP
+1100 TKIKTP
-1106 VANAYYKYVIDC
+1106 VANAYYRYVIDC
-1118 KQTNKKIGNGP
+1118 KKASSNGP
-1129 IQISKITFTT
+1129 IAISKITFTT

>member
-1 MKYML
+1 
-6 RLNWR
+6 
-11 ENKFQTMKK
+11 MKK

-31 ASLVGCNGGTD
+31 ASLVGCNGGND

-69 TVTIGA
+69 TVTIG
-75 VEHGSVTADKMTA
+75 
-88 EVGADVTFTVT
+88 
-99 PDENYSVK
+99 
-107 SFKVNNDEKQLNDSN
+107 
-122 QVVVKM
+122 
-128 VEGGLTVSAEF
+128 
-139 EINSAAVT
+139 
-147 ITQADHGSI
+147 
-156 SADKSTA
+156 
-163 KIGENVTFTVAPE
+163 
-176 ANYVVSSFKVN
+176 
-187 GADVALDGNN
+187 
-197 QAVVVMV
+197 
-204 AGGLNVTASFELGSG
+204 
-219 TVTIGTIE
+219 TIE

-249 SETGYDVSF
+249 SDTGYDVSS
-258 FKVNGSDVDYETKE
+258 FKVNGSDVDYVTKE

-300 GVYPIEWD
+300 GVYSIEWD

-321 TQATYGDEVKFIFT
+321 TQATYGEDVKFIFT
-335 PETGYEIKYLAIN
+335 PETGYEIKYLTIN
-348 EEQVQAID
+348 EEPVQWASD
-356 NTYTTIMGE
+356 NTFTTTMGE
-365 YGLFVNVQFGLE
+365 YGLFVTVQFGLE

-392 HKNKVDDSQDYLYGD
+392 HKNKVDDSQDYKYGD

-415 NEGFMIETITVD
+415 NEGFMIETIKVD

-518 RDANIDTETLKNK
+518 RDANTDTATFGNK
-531 SVTLKNGNIV
+531 SVILKNGSIV

-553 SSYLAAL
+553 SSYLAAF

-568 NSSISKVNPITGIY
+568 NSSISTVNPITGIY

-682 WLDAEANVTTNTKYK
+682 WLNASEANVTTNTKYK
-697 TTAGSWG
+697 TTAGSWKI
-704 SGNEVVSGGLIL
+704 GNEVVSGGLIL

-735 KFTVAKGD
+735 KFTVTKGD

-805 VTTGLLTK
+805 VTTGVLTEIK
-813 IENAQYGNLY
+813 NAQYGNLY
-823 LTDKATGEELYVYGT
+823 LTDKATGEELYVHGT

-866 KEITVAGTFKNY
+866 KEITVAGTFQNFK
-878 NGTTKELVNA
+878 GTKELVNA

-922 KLKVTATPKEG
+922 KLTVTATPKEG

-971 SAPVAKVYNVSFNKD
+971 SAPVAKVYTVSFVNANNEAVNDYVSTWKNTSD
-986 NNKKIVNGYE
+986 NLKFTIANG
-996 NNWTNVS
+996 NN
-1003 DDITYN
+1003 YK
-1009 VENCNNNGT
+1009 GT
-1018 AEGQIGKTEWNYIR
+1018 WDYVKF
-1032 IGSKNNPSVGSIATA
+1032 GSKNVASKGTITTDS
-1047 TPFVEAIAES
+1047 PFVEAIAES
-1057 AITIDKVNVTYIN
+1057 TITIDKVNDASIN
-1070 SIKLLVSTSKD
+1070 SIKLLVSTSDK
-1081 FTTDT
+1081 FTDDT

-1093 VAKGEQI
+1093 VAEGKQT
-1100 TKITTP
+1100 TKIKTP
-1106 VANAYYKYVIDC
+1106 VANAYYRYVIDC
-1118 KQTNKKIGNGP
+1118 KKASNGS
-1129 IQISKITFTT
+1129 IAISKITFTT

>member
-31 ASLVGCNGGTD
+31 ASLVGCNGGND

-52 PTTPTA
+52 PITPTA
-58 PSTQQPEKKTG
+58 PSTQQPVKKTG

-187 GADVALDGNN
+187 DADVALDGNN

-219 TVTIGTIE
+219 TVTIGTFE
-227 HGAVTADKMTAK
+227 HGSVTADKMTAK

-249 SETGYDVSF
+249 SDTGYDVSF
-258 FKVNGSDVDYETKE
+258 FKVNGSDVDYVTKE

-308 TPTHGTI
+308 APAHGTI
-315 AVEGGK
+315 AVEGDK
-321 TQATYGDEVKFIFT
+321 TQATYGDAVKFIFT
-335 PETGYEIKYLAIN
+335 PDTGYEIKYLTIN
-348 EEQVQAID
+348 DEQVQWASN
-356 NTYTTIMGE
+356 NTYTTTMGE
-365 YGLFVNVQFGLE
+365 YGLFVTVQFGLE

-392 HKNKVDDSQDYLYGD
+392 HKNKADDTQDYLYGD

-415 NEGFMIETITVD
+415 NEGYMIETITVD

-470 INEIKNA
+470 IDEIKNA

-488 TLGVTLPLA
+488 TLGVALPLA

-518 RDANIDTETLKNK
+518 RDANTDTTTFGNK
-531 SVTLKNGNIV
+531 SVTLKNGSIV

-568 NSSISKVNPITGIY
+568 NSSISTDNPITGIY

-697 TTAGSWG
+697 TIAGSWS
-704 SGNEVVSGGLIL
+704 SGNEVVSGGLII

-721 SAYNTPVVATLKDN
+721 TAYNTPVVATLKDN

-773 EDKTTVVTENNV
+773 EDETTVVTENNV

-805 VTTGLLTK
+805 VTTGVLTK
-813 IENAQYGNLY
+813 IKAAQYGNLY
-823 LTDKATGEELYVYGT
+823 LTDKATGEELYVFGT

-851 SFDKGAKVITSDYLG
+851 SFDKKGAKVITSDYLG
-866 KEITVAGTFKNY
+866 KEITVAGTFKNFK
-878 NGTTKELVNA
+878 GTKELVNA

-922 KLKVTATPKEG
+922 KLTVTATPKEG

-971 SAPVAKVYNVSFNKD
+971 SAPVAKVYTVSFVKANCESSTDYVSNKAWTNTTD
-986 NNKKIVNGYE
+986 GLTYSIVNCANNNKGWDFIK
-996 NNWTNVS
+996 
-1003 DDITYN
+1003 
-1009 VENCNNNGT
+1009 
-1018 AEGQIGKTEWNYIR
+1018 A
-1032 IGSKNNPSVGSIATA
+1032 GSSKKDSIATI
-1047 TPFVEAIAES
+1047 TTDSPFAEAIAES
-1057 AITIDKVNVTYIN
+1057 TIKIDAVKPASIN
-1070 SIKLLVSTSKD
+1070 SIKLLVSTSEN
-1081 FTTDT
+1081 FTNDT
-1086 TTSYDVK
+1086 TTSYDVN
-1093 VAKGEQI
+1093 VAEGEQT

-1106 VANAYYKYVIDC
+1106 VANAYYRYVIDC
-1118 KQTNKKIGNGP
+1118 KKASKNGP

>member
-1 MKYML
+1 
-6 RLNWR
+6 
-11 ENKFQTMKK
+11 
-20 KNHLIALSVLI
+20 
-31 ASLVGCNGGTD
+31 
-42 SSTTQPGSNN
+42 
-52 PTTPTA
+52 
-58 PSTQQPEKKTG
+58 
-69 TVTIGA
+69 
-75 VEHGSVTADKMTA
+75 MTA

-107 SFKVNNDEKQLNDSN
+107 SFKVNNVEKQLNDSN

-219 TVTIGTIE
+219 TVTIGTFE

-258 FKVNGSDVDYETKE
+258 FKVNGSAVDYAIKE

-300 GVYPIEWD
+300 GVYSIEWD
-308 TPTHGTI
+308 APAHGTI

-321 TQATYGDEVKFIFT
+321 TSAPYGEDVKFIFT
-335 PETGYEIKYLAIN
+335 PETGYEIKYLTVN
-348 EEQVQAID
+348 EEQVQWASD
-356 NTYTTIMGE
+356 NTYTTTMGE
-365 YGLFVNVQFGLE
+365 YGLFVTVQFGLE

-392 HKNKVDDSQDYLYGD
+392 HKNKADDTQDYLYGD
-407 TAVVTVTP
+407 TSVVTVTP

-470 INEIKNA
+470 IDEIKNA

-518 RDANIDTETLKNK
+518 RDASTDIAAFGNK
-531 SVTLKNGNIV
+531 SVTLKNGSII

-553 SSYLAAL
+553 SSYLAAF

-568 NSSISKVNPITGIY
+568 NSSISTVNPITGIY

-682 WLDAEANVTTNTKYK
+682 WLDSEANVTTNTKYK
-697 TTAGSWG
+697 TTAGSWR

-716 GDERT
+716 GDEST

-805 VTTGLLTK
+805 VTTGVLTEIK
-813 IENAQYGNLY
+813 NAQFGNLY
-823 LTDKATGEELYVYGT
+823 LTDKTTGEELYVFGT
-838 YLDNNYSFDGTKF
+838 YLDNNYSFDGTNF
-851 SFDKGAKVITSDYLG
+851 SFDKGGAEVITSDYLG
-866 KEITVAGTFKNY
+866 KEITVAGTFKNFK
-878 NGTTKELVNA
+878 GTKELVNA

-922 KLKVTATPKEG
+922 KLTVTATPKEG

-986 NNKKIVNGYE
+986 NNKEAINGYDKE
-996 NNWTNVS
+996 WTNVS
-1003 DDITYN
+1003 DGTTYK
-1009 VENCNNNGT
+1009 VVNCNNNGT
-1018 AEGQIGKTEWNYIR
+1018 GGGQTGKNPWNYIR
-1032 IGSKNNPSVGSIATA
+1032 IGSKNNPSVDSISTA
-1047 TPFVEAIAES
+1047 SPFVEAIAES
-1057 AITIDKVNVTYIN
+1057 AITIDKVNVAYIN
-1070 SIKLLVSTSKD
+1070 SIKLLVSTSAD
-1081 FTTDT
+1081 FKTNTA
-1086 TTSYDVK
+1086 SYNVNIAEG
-1093 VAKGEQI
+1093 VQI

-1106 VANAYYKYVIDC
+1106 VANAYYKYEIDC

-1139 VAE
+1139 VAK